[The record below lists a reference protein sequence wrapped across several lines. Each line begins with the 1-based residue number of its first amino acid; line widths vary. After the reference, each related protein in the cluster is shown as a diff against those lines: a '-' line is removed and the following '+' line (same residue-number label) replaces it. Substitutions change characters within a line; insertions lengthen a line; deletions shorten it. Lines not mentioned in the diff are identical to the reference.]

1 MKKFYLFLIMLL
13 SVIAP
18 QAADAFSIT
27 INVDDA
33 SRLNVFL
40 NGYKELV
47 NGDNVFE
54 VNDGDYL
61 SIYTKQNDI
70 AIKSVFNGDKELKLE
85 NYSTFNVKLTESEHT
100 GAKFVVKTATVDEMR
115 TASCKVT
122 VDDAS
127 KVTLY
132 LPGTFSTLPLKDG
145 ENNVKFIPGTES
157 VFTVKPASY
166 DNPLYK
172 VTHNSV
178 AAEADWGSYTLK
190 NVADGDVI
198 DIQANYPD
206 IDCAVKFNIN
216 AEGVGVISGVMVNGN
231 EVTNYMDD
239 NFTVKCGSNISIT
252 RNSEDYKMESFKVN
266 GEDKTD
272 DFYYSD
278 SHDYF
283 VTDATTFDITAKK
296 YATFKATI
304 DIDDVSHATVY
315 KGHSY
320 DDNAFD
326 MKNGK
331 NEIEVSEK
339 QPIISLVAKD
349 GYCFTSVNDGTT
361 EYTDKSASNIELDV
375 TDGMVL
381 KVVTAAIVRDKK
393 ALVYVDDRSATSSL
407 VFSRGDNNRIEIG
420 TGYNELEFYKGD
432 NPFSV
437 TVYASTKKVYKNDVA
452 VDPTYTYGSYYNFNL
467 ADGDVVKMFFTK
479 TPAMVKADITA
490 NGGAENL
497 SVVKD
502 RIQPVADFS
511 AGISCLED
519 TELAFAAKEG
529 YSIKALTVDGTAA
542 TAEADGTYKV
552 VVKADANIVV
562 DLQTASGISSV
573 TNADASRTANVYNA
587 NGVLVLKNATPEH
600 TAKLAKGLYIINGK
614 KVVR

>member
-40 NGYKELV
+40 NGYKDLV

-61 SIYTKQNDI
+61 SITTQKNAGI
-70 AIKSVFNGDKELKLE
+70 VSVMNGDKAVKLDS
-85 NYSTFNVKLTESEHT
+85 YSSFNLKLTESEYA
-100 GAKFVVKTATVDEMR
+100 GAKLVIKTATLDEMR

-122 VDDAS
+122 VDDPS
-127 KVTLY
+127 KVTLR
-132 LPGTFSTLPLKDG
+132 LSRTFTTVQLKSG
-145 ENNVKFIPGTES
+145 ENEVKFIPGTES
-157 VFTVKPASY
+157 TFTISPESQLS
-166 DNPLYK
+166 PLYK

-206 IDCAVKFNIN
+206 IDCAVKFNVN
-216 AEGVGVISGVMVNGN
+216 AEGVGFIKSVTVNGN
-231 EVTNYMDD
+231 EVTNYLDD
-239 NFTVKCGSNISIT
+239 NFSVKCGSNISIT
-252 RNSEDYKMESFKVN
+252 RNSEDYKLESFKVN
-266 GEDKTD
+266 GEDKTS
-272 DFYYSD
+272 DFYED
-278 SHDYF
+278 SYNIF
-283 VTDATTFDITAKK
+283 VTDATTLDITAKK
-296 YATFKATI
+296 YTTFKATV

-315 KGHSY
+315 NGYSY
-320 DDNAFD
+320 YGNAFD
-326 MKNGK
+326 LKNGK

-339 QPIISLVAKD
+339 QTLISLVAKD
-349 GYCFTSVNDGTT
+349 GYYFTSVNDGTK
-361 EYTDKSASNIELDV
+361 EYTDKSVNDIELDV
-375 TDGMVL
+375 VDGMVL
-381 KVVTAAIVRDKK
+381 KVVTAAVVRDKK
-393 ALVYVDDRSATSSL
+393 ALVYVDDRSAANSL
-407 VFSRGDNNRIEIG
+407 LFRRNDYNTIEVA
-420 TGYNELEFYKGD
+420 TGYNELEFYRGD

-437 TVYASTKKVYKNDVA
+437 SVSANTKKVYKNDVA
-452 VDPTYTYGSYYNFNL
+452 VVPLYSGGSYFNFSL

-479 TPAMVKADITA
+479 TPATVKADITA

-529 YSIKALTVDGTAA
+529 YSIKTLTVDGTAA

-573 TNADASRTANVYNA
+573 TNADANSTANVYNA
-587 NGVLVLKNATPEH
+587 NGVLVLKNATPEQ

>member
-40 NGYKELV
+40 NGYKDLV

-61 SIYTKQNDI
+61 SITTQKNAGI
-70 AIKSVFNGDKELKLE
+70 VSVFNGDKAVKFDS
-85 NYSTFNVKLTESEHT
+85 YSSFNLKLTESEYA
-100 GAKFVVKTATVDEMR
+100 GAKLVIKTATLDEMR

-122 VDDAS
+122 VDDPS
-127 KVTLY
+127 KVTLR
-132 LPGTFSTLPLKDG
+132 LSRTFTTVQLKSG
-145 ENNVKFIPGTES
+145 ENEVKFIPGTES
-157 VFTVKPASY
+157 TFTISPESQLS
-166 DNPLYK
+166 PLYK

-206 IDCAVKFNIN
+206 IDCAVKFNVN
-216 AEGVGVISGVMVNGN
+216 AEGVGFIKSVTVNGN
-231 EVTNYMDD
+231 EVTNYLDD

-252 RNSEDYKMESFKVN
+252 RNSEEYKLESFKVN
-266 GEDKTD
+266 GEDKTS
-272 DFYYSD
+272 DFYED
-278 SHDYF
+278 SYNIF
-283 VTDATTFDITAKK
+283 VTDATTLDITAKK
-296 YATFKATI
+296 YTTFKATV

-315 KGHSY
+315 KGYSYY
-320 DDNAFD
+320 DDAFD

-339 QPIISLVAKD
+339 QPLISLVAKD
-349 GYCFTSVNDGTT
+349 GYYFTSVNDGTT
-361 EYTDKSASNIELDV
+361 EYTDQSTSEINVDV

-393 ALVYVDDRSATSSL
+393 ALVYVDDRSATSSM
-407 VFSRGDNNRIEIG
+407 VFSRGDYNRIEIG

-437 TVYASTKKVYKNDVA
+437 TVYANTKKVYKNDVA
-452 VDPTYTYGSYYNFNL
+452 VDPTYSGGSYFRFSL
-467 ADGDVVKMFFTK
+467 EDGDVVKMFFTK
-479 TPAMVKADITA
+479 TPATVKADITA

-587 NGVLVLKNATPEH
+587 NGVLVLKNATPEQ

>member
-13 SVIAP
+13 SVIVP

-27 INVDDA
+27 LNVDDA
-33 SRLNVFL
+33 SKINVFL
-40 NGYKELV
+40 NGYQDLV

-54 VNDGDYL
+54 VKDGDYL
-61 SIYTKQNDI
+61 SITTQNN
-70 AIKSVFNGDKELKLE
+70 AGLVSVMNGDKAVKLDS
-85 NYSTFNVKLTESEHT
+85 YSSFKLKLTESEYA
-100 GAKFVVKTATVDEMR
+100 GAKLIIKTATLDEMR

-122 VDDAS
+122 VDDPS
-127 KVTLY
+127 KVTLR
-132 LPGTFSTLPLKDG
+132 LSRTFTTVQLKSG
-145 ENNVKFIPGTES
+145 ENEVKFIPGTES
-157 VFTVKPASY
+157 TFTISPQSY
-166 DNPLYK
+166 DTPLYK
-172 VTHNSV
+172 VTRNSV
-178 AAEADWGSYTLK
+178 AAEAEWGSYTLK
-190 NVADGDVI
+190 NVAEGDVI

-206 IDCAVKFNIN
+206 IDCAVKFNVN
-216 AEGVGVISGVMVNGN
+216 AEGVGFIKSVTVNGN
-231 EVTNYMDD
+231 EVTNYLDD
-239 NFTVKCGSNISIT
+239 NFTVKCGSHISIT
-252 RNSEDYKMESFKVN
+252 RNSEDYKLESFKVN

-272 DFYYSD
+272 DFYEESYD
-278 SHDYF
+278 FF
-283 VTDATTFDITAKK
+283 VTDAATFDITAKK
-296 YATFKATI
+296 YATFKATV

-315 KGHSY
+315 KGYSYY
-320 DDNAFD
+320 DDAFD
-326 MKNGK
+326 MKNGT

-339 QPIISLVAKD
+339 QPLISLVAKD
-349 GYCFTSVNDGTT
+349 GYYFTSVNDGTT
-361 EYTDKSASNIELDV
+361 EYTDQSTSEINVDV

-393 ALVYVDDRSATSSL
+393 ALVYVDDRSATSSM
-407 VFSRGDNNRIEIG
+407 VFSRGDYNKIEIG

-437 TVYASTKKVYKNDVA
+437 TVYANTKKVYKNDVA
-452 VDPTYTYGSYYNFNL
+452 VDPTYSGGSYFRFSL

-587 NGVLVLKNATPEH
+587 NGVLVLKNATPEQ

>member
-33 SRLNVFL
+33 SRINVFL
-40 NGYKELV
+40 NGTKDVV

-54 VNDGDYL
+54 VKDGDYL
-61 SIYTKQNDI
+61 SVTTQNN
-70 AIKSVFNGDKELKLE
+70 AGLVSVFNGDKAVKLDS
-85 NYSTFNVKLTESEHT
+85 YSSFRLKLTESEYA
-100 GAKFVVKTATVDEMR
+100 GAKFIVKTATLDEMR

-122 VDDAS
+122 VDDPS
-127 KVTLY
+127 KVTLR
-132 LPGTFSTLPLKDG
+132 LSRTFTTVQLKSG
-145 ENNVKFIPGTES
+145 ENEVKFIPGTES
-157 VFTVKPASY
+157 TFTISPQSY
-166 DNPLYK
+166 NTPLYK
-172 VTHNSV
+172 VTRNSV
-178 AAEADWGSYTLK
+178 AAEAEWGSYTLK
-190 NVADGDVI
+190 NVAEGDVI

-206 IDCAVKFNIN
+206 IDCAVKFNVN
-216 AEGVGVISGVMVNGN
+216 AEGVGFIKSVTVNGN
-231 EVTNYMDD
+231 EVTNYLDD
-239 NFTVKCGSNISIT
+239 NFTVKCGSTISIT
-252 RNSEDYKMESFKVN
+252 RNSEDYKLESFKVN
-266 GEDKTD
+266 GEDKTS
-272 DFYYSD
+272 DFYEESYD
-278 SHDYF
+278 FF
-283 VTDATTFDITAKK
+283 VTAAATFDITAKK
-296 YATFKATI
+296 YATFKATV

-315 KGHSY
+315 KGYSYY
-320 DDNAFD
+320 DDAFD

-339 QPIISLVAKD
+339 QPLISLVAKD
-349 GYCFTSVNDGTT
+349 GYYFTSVNDGTT
-361 EYTDKSASNIELDV
+361 EYTDQSTSEIKVDV

-393 ALVYVDDRSATSSL
+393 ALVYVDDRSATSSM
-407 VFSRGDNNRIEIG
+407 VFSRGDYNKIEIG

-437 TVYASTKKVYKNDVA
+437 TVYANTKKVYKNDVA
-452 VDPTYTYGSYYNFNL
+452 VDPTYSGGSYFRFSL
-467 ADGDVVKMFFTK
+467 EDGDVVKMFFTK
-479 TPAMVKADITA
+479 TPATVKADITA

-587 NGVLVLKNATPEH
+587 SGVLVLKNATPEQ

>member
-27 INVDDA
+27 LNVDDA
-33 SRLNVFL
+33 SRINVFL
-40 NGYKELV
+40 NGYKDVV

-54 VNDGDYL
+54 VKDGDYL
-61 SIYTKQNDI
+61 SITTQNN
-70 AIKSVFNGDKELKLE
+70 AGLVSVMNGDKAVKLDS
-85 NYSTFNVKLTESEHT
+85 YSSFNLKLTESEYA
-100 GAKFVVKTATVDEMR
+100 GAKLIIKTATLDEMR

-122 VDDAS
+122 VDDPS
-127 KVTLY
+127 KVTLR
-132 LPGTFSTLPLKDG
+132 LSRTFTTVQLKSG
-145 ENNVKFIPGTES
+145 ENEVKFIPGTES
-157 VFTVKPASY
+157 TFTISPQSY
-166 DNPLYK
+166 DTPLYK
-172 VTHNSV
+172 VTRNSV
-178 AAEADWGSYTLK
+178 AAEAEYGSYTLK
-190 NVADGDVI
+190 NVAEGDVI

-206 IDCAVKFNIN
+206 IDCAVKFNVN
-216 AEGVGVISGVMVNGN
+216 AEGVGFIKSVTVNGN
-231 EVTNYMDD
+231 EVTNYLDD
-239 NFTVKCGSNISIT
+239 NFTVKCGSTISIT
-252 RNSEDYKMESFKVN
+252 RNSEDYKLESFKVN
-266 GEDKTD
+266 GEDKTS
-272 DFYYSD
+272 DFYEESYD
-278 SHDYF
+278 FF
-283 VTDATTFDITAKK
+283 VTAAATFDITAKK
-296 YATFKATI
+296 YATFKATV

-315 KGHSY
+315 KGYSYY
-320 DDNAFD
+320 DDAFD

-339 QPIISLVAKD
+339 QPLISLVAKD
-349 GYCFTSVNDGTT
+349 GYYFTSVNDGTT
-361 EYTDKSASNIELDV
+361 EYTDQSTSEIKVDV

-393 ALVYVDDRSATSSL
+393 ALVYVDDRSATSSM
-407 VFSRGDNNRIEIG
+407 VFSRGDYNKIEIG

-437 TVYASTKKVYKNDVA
+437 TVYANTKKVYKNDVA
-452 VDPTYTYGSYYNFNL
+452 VDPTYSGGSYFRFSL
-467 ADGDVVKMFFTK
+467 EDGDVVKMFFTK
-479 TPAMVKADITA
+479 TPATVKADITA

-587 NGVLVLKNATPEH
+587 NGVLVLKNATPEQ

>member
-40 NGYKELV
+40 NGYKDLV

-54 VNDGDYL
+54 VKDGDYL
-61 SIYTKQNDI
+61 NITTQKNAGI
-70 AIKSVFNGDKELKLE
+70 VSVFNGDKAVKLDS
-85 NYSTFNVKLTESEHT
+85 YSSFNLKLTESEYA
-100 GAKFVVKTATVDEMR
+100 GAKLVIKTATLDEMR

-122 VDDAS
+122 VDDPS
-127 KVTLY
+127 KMTLR
-132 LPGTFSTLPLKDG
+132 LSRTFTTVQLKSG
-145 ENNVKFIPGTES
+145 ENEVKFIPGTES
-157 VFTVKPASY
+157 TFTISPESQLS
-166 DNPLYK
+166 PLYK

-206 IDCAVKFNIN
+206 IDCAVKFNVN
-216 AEGVGVISGVMVNGN
+216 AEGVGFIKSVTVNGN
-231 EVTNYMDD
+231 EVTNYLDD
-239 NFTVKCGSNISIT
+239 NFSVKCGSNISIT
-252 RNSEDYKMESFKVN
+252 RNSEEYKLESFKVN

-272 DFYYSD
+272 DFYYESYD
-278 SHDYF
+278 FF
-283 VTDATTFDITAKK
+283 VTDAATFDITAEK
-296 YATFKATI
+296 YTTFKATI

-315 KGHSY
+315 KGYSY
-320 DDNAFD
+320 YGDAFD
-326 MKNGK
+326 LKSGK

-339 QPIISLVAKD
+339 QPLISLVAKD
-349 GYCFTSVNDGTT
+349 GYYFTSVNDGTK
-361 EYTDKSASNIELDV
+361 EYTDNDVSKIELTV
-375 TDGMVL
+375 VDGMVL

-407 VFSRGDNNRIEIG
+407 LFSRGDNERIEIG

-452 VDPTYTYGSYYNFNL
+452 VVPLYSGGSYFNFSL

-562 DLQTASGISSV
+562 DLQTASGIRSV
-573 TNADASRTANVYNA
+573 TTADANSTANVYNA
-587 NGVLVLKNATPEH
+587 NGVLVLKNATPEQ

>member
-1 MKKFYLFLIMLL
+1 MLL

-27 INVDDA
+27 LNVDDA
-33 SRLNVFL
+33 SRINVFL
-40 NGYKELV
+40 NGYKDVV

-54 VNDGDYL
+54 VKDGDYL
-61 SIYTKQNDI
+61 SITTQNN
-70 AIKSVFNGDKELKLE
+70 AGLVSVMNGDKAVKLDS
-85 NYSTFNVKLTESEHT
+85 YSSFNLKLTESEYA
-100 GAKFVVKTATVDEMR
+100 GAKLIIKTATLDEMR

-122 VDDAS
+122 VDDPS
-127 KVTLY
+127 KVTLR
-132 LPGTFSTLPLKDG
+132 LSRTFTTVQLKSG
-145 ENNVKFIPGTES
+145 ENEVKFIPGTES
-157 VFTVKPASY
+157 TFTISPQSY
-166 DNPLYK
+166 DTPLYK
-172 VTHNSV
+172 VTRNSV
-178 AAEADWGSYTLK
+178 AAEAEYGSYTLK
-190 NVADGDVI
+190 NVAEGDVI

-206 IDCAVKFNIN
+206 IDCAVKFNVN
-216 AEGVGVISGVMVNGN
+216 AEGVGFIKSVTVNGN
-231 EVTNYMDD
+231 EVTNYLDD
-239 NFTVKCGSNISIT
+239 NFTVKCGSTISIT
-252 RNSEDYKMESFKVN
+252 RNSEDYKLESFKVN
-266 GEDKTD
+266 GEDKTS
-272 DFYYSD
+272 DFYED
-278 SHDYF
+278 SYNIF
-283 VTDATTFDITAKK
+283 VTDATTLDITAEK
-296 YATFKATI
+296 YATFKATV

-315 KGHSY
+315 KGYSYY
-320 DDNAFD
+320 DDAFD

-339 QPIISLVAKD
+339 QPLISLVAKD
-349 GYCFTSVNDGTT
+349 GYYFTSVNDGTT
-361 EYTDKSASNIELDV
+361 EYTDQSTSEINVDV

-393 ALVYVDDRSATSSL
+393 ALVYVDDRSATSSM
-407 VFSRGDNNRIEIG
+407 VFSRGDYNKIEIG

-437 TVYASTKKVYKNDVA
+437 TVYANTKKVYKNDVA
-452 VDPTYTYGSYYNFNL
+452 VDPTYSGGSYFRFSL
-467 ADGDVVKMFFTK
+467 EDGDVVKMFFTK
-479 TPAMVKADITA
+479 TPATVKADITA

-587 NGVLVLKNATPEH
+587 NGVLVLKNATPEQ

>member
-27 INVDDA
+27 LNVDDA
-33 SRLNVFL
+33 SRINVFL
-40 NGYKELV
+40 NGYQDLV

-54 VNDGDYL
+54 VKDGDYL
-61 SIYTKQNDI
+61 SITTQNN
-70 AIKSVFNGDKELKLE
+70 AGLVSVMNGDKAVKLDS
-85 NYSTFNVKLTESEHT
+85 YSSFKLKLTESEYA
-100 GAKFVVKTATVDEMR
+100 GAKLIIKTATLDEMR

-122 VDDAS
+122 VDDPS
-127 KVTLY
+127 KVTLR
-132 LPGTFSTLPLKDG
+132 LSRTFTTVQLKSG
-145 ENNVKFIPGTES
+145 ENEVKFIPGTES
-157 VFTVKPASY
+157 TFTISPQSY
-166 DNPLYK
+166 DTPLYK
-172 VTHNSV
+172 VTRNSV
-178 AAEADWGSYTLK
+178 AAEAEWGSYTLK
-190 NVADGDVI
+190 NVAEGDVI

-206 IDCAVKFNIN
+206 IDCAVKFNVN
-216 AEGVGVISGVMVNGN
+216 AEGVGFIKSVTVNGN
-231 EVTNYMDD
+231 EVTNYLDD
-239 NFTVKCGSNISIT
+239 NFTVKCGSHISIT
-252 RNSEDYKMESFKVN
+252 RNSEDYKLESFKVN

-272 DFYYSD
+272 DFYEESYD
-278 SHDYF
+278 FF
-283 VTDATTFDITAKK
+283 VTDAATFDITAKK
-296 YATFKATI
+296 YATFKATV

-315 KGHSY
+315 KGYSYY
-320 DDNAFD
+320 DDAFD
-326 MKNGK
+326 MKNGT

-339 QPIISLVAKD
+339 QPLISLVAKD
-349 GYCFTSVNDGTT
+349 GYYFTSVNDGTT
-361 EYTDKSASNIELDV
+361 EYTDQSTSEINVDV

-393 ALVYVDDRSATSSL
+393 ALVYVDDRSATSSM
-407 VFSRGDNNRIEIG
+407 VFSRGDYNRIEIG

-437 TVYASTKKVYKNDVA
+437 TVYANTKKVYKNDVA
-452 VDPTYTYGSYYNFNL
+452 VDPTYSGGSYFRFSL
-467 ADGDVVKMFFTK
+467 EDGDVVKMFFTK
-479 TPAMVKADITA
+479 TPATVKADITA

-573 TNADASRTANVYNA
+573 TNADANRTANVYNA
-587 NGVLVLKNATPEH
+587 NGVLVLKNATPEQ

>member
-27 INVDDA
+27 LNVDDA
-33 SRLNVFL
+33 SRINVFL
-40 NGYKELV
+40 NGYKDVV

-54 VNDGDYL
+54 VKDGDYL
-61 SIYTKQNDI
+61 SITTQNN
-70 AIKSVFNGDKELKLE
+70 AGLVSVMNGDKAVKLDS
-85 NYSTFNVKLTESEHT
+85 YSSFNLKLTESEYA
-100 GAKFVVKTATVDEMR
+100 GAKLIIKTATLDEMR

-122 VDDAS
+122 VDDPS
-127 KVTLY
+127 KVTLR
-132 LPGTFSTLPLKDG
+132 LSRTFTTVQLKSG
-145 ENNVKFIPGTES
+145 ENEVKFIPGTES
-157 VFTVKPASY
+157 TFTISPQSY
-166 DNPLYK
+166 DTPLYK
-172 VTHNSV
+172 VTRNSV
-178 AAEADWGSYTLK
+178 AAEAEYGSYTLK
-190 NVADGDVI
+190 NVAEGDVI

-206 IDCAVKFNIN
+206 IDCAVKFNVN
-216 AEGVGVISGVMVNGN
+216 AEGVGFIKSVTVNGN
-231 EVTNYMDD
+231 EVTNYLDD
-239 NFTVKCGSNISIT
+239 NFTVKCGSTISIT
-252 RNSEDYKMESFKVN
+252 RNSEDYKLESFKVN

-272 DFYYSD
+272 DFYEESYD
-278 SHDYF
+278 FF
-283 VTDATTFDITAKK
+283 VTDATTLDITAEK
-296 YATFKATI
+296 YATFKATV

-315 KGHSY
+315 KGYSYY
-320 DDNAFD
+320 DDAFD

-339 QPIISLVAKD
+339 QPLISLVAKD
-349 GYCFTSVNDGTT
+349 GYYFTSVNDGTT
-361 EYTDKSASNIELDV
+361 EYTDQSTSEINVDV

-393 ALVYVDDRSATSSL
+393 ALVYVDDRSATSSM
-407 VFSRGDNNRIEIG
+407 VFSRGDYNKIEIG

-437 TVYASTKKVYKNDVA
+437 TVYANTKKVYKNDVA
-452 VDPTYTYGSYYNFNL
+452 VDPTYSGGSYFRFSL
-467 ADGDVVKMFFTK
+467 EDGDVVKMFFTK
-479 TPAMVKADITA
+479 TPATVKADITA

-587 NGVLVLKNATPEH
+587 NGVLVLKNATPKQ

>member
-27 INVDDA
+27 LNVDDA
-33 SRLNVFL
+33 SRINVFL
-40 NGYKELV
+40 NGHQDLV

-54 VNDGDYL
+54 VKDGAYL
-61 SIYTKQNDI
+61 SITTQNN
-70 AIKSVFNGDKELKLE
+70 AGLVSVMNGDKAVKLDS
-85 NYSTFNVKLTESEHT
+85 YSSFNLKLTESEYA
-100 GAKFVVKTATVDEMR
+100 GAKLMIKTATLDEMR

-122 VDDAS
+122 VDDPS
-127 KVTLY
+127 KVTLR
-132 LPGTFSTLPLKDG
+132 LSRTFTTVQLKSG
-145 ENNVKFIPGTES
+145 ENEVKFIPGTES
-157 VFTVKPASY
+157 TFTISPQSY
-166 DNPLYK
+166 DTPLYK
-172 VTHNSV
+172 VTRNTV
-178 AAEADWGSYTLK
+178 AAEAEWGSYTLK
-190 NVADGDVI
+190 NVAEGDVI

-206 IDCAVKFNIN
+206 IDCAVKFNVN
-216 AEGVGVISGVMVNGN
+216 AEGVGFIKSVTVNGN
-231 EVTNYMDD
+231 EVTNYLDD
-239 NFTVKCGSNISIT
+239 NFTVKCGSTISIT
-252 RNSEDYKMESFKVN
+252 RNSEDYKLESFKVN
-266 GEDKTD
+266 GEDKTS
-272 DFYYSD
+272 DFYED
-278 SHDYF
+278 SYNIF
-283 VTDATTFDITAKK
+283 VTDAATFDITAKK
-296 YATFKATI
+296 YATFKATV

-315 KGHSY
+315 NGYSY
-320 DDNAFD
+320 YGNAFD
-326 MKNGK
+326 LKNGK

-339 QPIISLVAKD
+339 QTLISLVAKD
-349 GYCFTSVNDGTT
+349 GYYFTSVNDGTK
-361 EYTDKSASNIELDV
+361 EYTDKSVNDIELDV
-375 TDGMVL
+375 VDGMVL
-381 KVVTAAIVRDKK
+381 KVVTAAVVRDKK
-393 ALVYVDDRSATSSL
+393 ALVYVDDRSAANSL
-407 VFSRGDNNRIEIG
+407 LFRRNDYNTIEVA
-420 TGYNELEFYKGD
+420 TGYNELEFYRGD

-437 TVYASTKKVYKNDVA
+437 SVSANTKKVYKNNVA
-452 VDPTYTYGSYYNFNL
+452 VVPLYSGGSYFNFSL

-479 TPAMVKADITA
+479 TPATVKADITA

-573 TNADASRTANVYNA
+573 TNADANRTANVYNA
-587 NGVLVLKNATPEH
+587 NGVLVMKNATPEQ

>member
-61 SIYTKQNDI
+61 SIYTKQDDI

-85 NYSTFNVKLTESEHT
+85 NYSTFKVELTESEHT

-157 VFTVKPASY
+157 VFTVKPTSY
-166 DNPLYK
+166 DTPLYK

-206 IDCAVKFNIN
+206 IDCAVKFNVN
-216 AEGVGVISGVMVNGN
+216 AEGVGFIKSVTVNGN
-231 EVTNYMDD
+231 EVTNYLDD

-252 RNSEDYKMESFKVN
+252 SNSEVYKLESFKVN

-272 DFYYSD
+272 DFYSESY
-278 SHDYF
+278 DYF
-283 VTDATTFDITAKK
+283 VTDATTFDITAEK
-296 YATFKATI
+296 YTTFKATI

-315 KGHSY
+315 KGYSYY
-320 DDNAFD
+320 DDAFD
-326 MKNGK
+326 LKSGK

-339 QPIISLVAKD
+339 QPLISLVAKD
-349 GYCFTSVNDGTT
+349 GYYFTSVNDGTK
-361 EYTDKSASNIELDV
+361 EYTDQSVNEIKLTV
-375 TDGMVL
+375 VDGMVL

-432 NPFSV
+432 NPFSI

-452 VDPTYTYGSYYNFNL
+452 VDPANYYGSYYNFSL

-479 TPAMVKADITA
+479 IPAMVKADITA
-490 NGGAENL
+490 NGGTENL

-562 DLQTASGISSV
+562 DLQAASGISSV
-573 TNADASRTANVYNA
+573 TNVDASRTANVYNA
-587 NGVLVLKNATPEH
+587 NGVLVLKNATPEQ

>member
-40 NGYKELV
+40 NGYKDLV

-61 SIYTKQNDI
+61 SITTQKNAGI
-70 AIKSVFNGDKELKLE
+70 VSVFNGDKAVKFDS
-85 NYSTFNVKLTESEHT
+85 YSSFNLKLTESEYA
-100 GAKFVVKTATVDEMR
+100 GAKLVIKTATLDEMR

-122 VDDAS
+122 VDDPS
-127 KVTLY
+127 KVTLR
-132 LPGTFSTLPLKDG
+132 LSRTFTTVQLKSG
-145 ENNVKFIPGTES
+145 ENEVKFIPGTES
-157 VFTVKPASY
+157 TFTISPESQLS
-166 DNPLYK
+166 PLYK

-206 IDCAVKFNIN
+206 IDCAVKFNVN
-216 AEGVGVISGVMVNGN
+216 AEGVGFIKSVTVNGN
-231 EVTNYMDD
+231 EVTNYLDD
-239 NFTVKCGSNISIT
+239 NFSVKCGSNISIT
-252 RNSEDYKMESFKVN
+252 RNSEEYKLESFKVN

-272 DFYYSD
+272 DFYDESYD
-278 SHDYF
+278 FF
-283 VTDATTFDITAKK
+283 VTDAATFDITAEK
-296 YATFKATI
+296 YTTFKATI

-315 KGHSY
+315 KGYSY
-320 DDNAFD
+320 YGNAFD
-326 MKNGK
+326 LKNGK
-331 NEIEVSEK
+331 NEIEVSEQ
-339 QPIISLVAKD
+339 QPLISLVAKD
-349 GYCFTSVNDGTT
+349 GYYFTSVNDGTT
-361 EYTDKSASNIELDV
+361 EYTDQSTSEIELTV
-375 TDGMVL
+375 VDGMVL

-393 ALVYVDDRSATSSL
+393 ALVYVDDRSAANSL
-407 VFSRGDNNRIEIG
+407 LFRRNDYNTIEVA
-420 TGYNELEFYKGD
+420 TGYNELEFYRGD

-437 TVYASTKKVYKNDVA
+437 SVYANTKKVYKNDVA
-452 VDPTYTYGSYYNFNL
+452 VDPLYSGGSYFNFSL

-479 TPAMVKADITA
+479 IPAMVKADITA

-562 DLQTASGISSV
+562 DLQAASGISSV
-573 TNADASRTANVYNA
+573 TTADANSTANVYNA
-587 NGVLVLKNATPEH
+587 NGVLMLKNATPEQ

>member
-61 SIYTKQNDI
+61 SITTQKNAGI
-70 AIKSVFNGDKELKLE
+70 VSVFNGDKAVKFDS
-85 NYSTFNVKLTESEHT
+85 YSSFSLKLTESEYA
-100 GAKFVVKTATVDEMR
+100 GAKLVIKTATLDEMR

-122 VDDAS
+122 VDDPS
-127 KVTLY
+127 KVTLR
-132 LPGTFSTLPLKDG
+132 LSRTFTTVQLKSG
-145 ENNVKFIPGTES
+145 ENEVKFIPGTES
-157 VFTVKPASY
+157 TFTISPESY
-166 DNPLYK
+166 ETPLYK

-206 IDCAVKFNIN
+206 IDCAVKFNVN
-216 AEGVGVISGVMVNGN
+216 AEGVGFIKSVTVNGN
-231 EVTNYMDD
+231 EVTNYLDD

-252 RNSEDYKMESFKVN
+252 RNSEDYKLESFKVN

-272 DFYYSD
+272 DFYSESYD
-278 SHDYF
+278 FF
-283 VTDATTFDITAKK
+283 VTDAATFDITAEK
-296 YATFKATI
+296 YTTFKATI

-315 KGHSY
+315 KGYSYY
-320 DDNAFD
+320 DDAFD
-326 MKNGK
+326 LKNGK

-339 QPIISLVAKD
+339 QPLISLVAKD
-349 GYCFTSVNDGTT
+349 GYYFTSVNDGTK
-361 EYTDKSASNIELDV
+361 EYTDNNVSKIELTV
-375 TDGMVL
+375 VDGMVL
-381 KVVTAAIVRDKK
+381 KVVTTAIVRDKK
-393 ALVYVDDRSATSSL
+393 ALVYVDDRSATSSML
-407 VFSRGDNNRIEIG
+407 FSRGDNERIEIG

-437 TVYASTKKVYKNDVA
+437 TVYANTKKVYKNDVA
-452 VDPTYTYGSYYNFNL
+452 VDPLYSGGSYFNFSL

-479 TPAMVKADITA
+479 IPAMVKANITA

-562 DLQTASGISSV
+562 DLQAASGISSV
-573 TNADASRTANVYNA
+573 TNADANSTANVYNA
-587 NGVLVLKNATPEH
+587 NGVLVLKNATPEQ

>member
-27 INVDDA
+27 LNVDDA
-33 SRLNVFL
+33 SRINVFL
-40 NGYKELV
+40 NGYKDVV

-54 VNDGDYL
+54 VKDGDYL
-61 SIYTKQNDI
+61 SITTQNN
-70 AIKSVFNGDKELKLE
+70 AGLVSVMNGDKAVKLDS
-85 NYSTFNVKLTESEHT
+85 YSSFNLKLTESEYA
-100 GAKFVVKTATVDEMR
+100 GAKLIIKTATLDEMR

-122 VDDAS
+122 VDDPS
-127 KVTLY
+127 KVTLR
-132 LPGTFSTLPLKDG
+132 LSRTFTTVQLKSG
-145 ENNVKFIPGTES
+145 ENEVKFIPGTES
-157 VFTVKPASY
+157 TFTISPQSY
-166 DNPLYK
+166 DTPLYK
-172 VTHNSV
+172 VTRNSV
-178 AAEADWGSYTLK
+178 AAEAEYGSYTLK
-190 NVADGDVI
+190 NVAEGDVI

-206 IDCAVKFNIN
+206 IDCAVKFNVN
-216 AEGVGVISGVMVNGN
+216 AEGVGFIKSVTVNGN
-231 EVTNYMDD
+231 EVTNYLDD
-239 NFTVKCGSNISIT
+239 NFTVKCGSTISIT
-252 RNSEDYKMESFKVN
+252 RNSEDYKLESFKVN
-266 GEDKTD
+266 GEDKTS
-272 DFYYSD
+272 DFYED
-278 SHDYF
+278 SYNIF
-283 VTDATTFDITAKK
+283 VTDATTLDITAEK
-296 YATFKATI
+296 YATFKATV

-315 KGHSY
+315 KGYSYY
-320 DDNAFD
+320 DDAFD

-339 QPIISLVAKD
+339 QPLISLVAKD
-349 GYCFTSVNDGTT
+349 GYYFTSVNDGTT
-361 EYTDKSASNIELDV
+361 EYTDQSTSEINVDV

-393 ALVYVDDRSATSSL
+393 ALVYVDDRSATSSM
-407 VFSRGDNNRIEIG
+407 VFSRGDYNKIEIG

-437 TVYASTKKVYKNDVA
+437 TVYANTKKVYKNDVA
-452 VDPTYTYGSYYNFNL
+452 VDPTYSGGSYFRFSL
-467 ADGDVVKMFFTK
+467 EDGDVVKMFFTK
-479 TPAMVKADITA
+479 TPATVKADITA

-573 TNADASRTANVYNA
+573 TNADANRTANVYNA
-587 NGVLVLKNATPEH
+587 NGVLVLKNATPEQ

>member
-27 INVDDA
+27 LNVDDA
-33 SRLNVFL
+33 SRINVFL
-40 NGYKELV
+40 NGYQDLV

-54 VNDGDYL
+54 VKDGDYL
-61 SIYTKQNDI
+61 SITTQNN
-70 AIKSVFNGDKELKLE
+70 AGLVSVMNGDKAVKLDS
-85 NYSTFNVKLTESEHT
+85 YSSFKLKLTESEYA
-100 GAKFVVKTATVDEMR
+100 GAKLIIKTATLDEMR

-122 VDDAS
+122 VDDPS
-127 KVTLY
+127 KVTLR
-132 LPGTFSTLPLKDG
+132 LSRTFTTVQLKSG
-145 ENNVKFIPGTES
+145 ENEVKFIPGTES
-157 VFTVKPASY
+157 TFTISPQSY
-166 DNPLYK
+166 DTPLYK
-172 VTHNSV
+172 VTRNSV
-178 AAEADWGSYTLK
+178 AAEAEWGSYTLK
-190 NVADGDVI
+190 NVAEGDVI

-206 IDCAVKFNIN
+206 IDCAVKFNVN
-216 AEGVGVISGVMVNGN
+216 AEGVGFIKSVTVNGN
-231 EVTNYMDD
+231 EVTNYLDD
-239 NFTVKCGSNISIT
+239 NFTVKCGSHISIT
-252 RNSEDYKMESFKVN
+252 RNSEDYKLESFKVN

-272 DFYYSD
+272 DFYEESYD
-278 SHDYF
+278 FF
-283 VTDATTFDITAKK
+283 VTDAATFDITAKK
-296 YATFKATI
+296 YATFKATVN
-304 DIDDVSHATVY
+304 IDDVSHATVY
-315 KGHSY
+315 KGYSYY
-320 DDNAFD
+320 DDAFD
-326 MKNGK
+326 MKNGT

-339 QPIISLVAKD
+339 QPLISLVAKD
-349 GYCFTSVNDGTT
+349 GYYFTSVNDGTT
-361 EYTDKSASNIELDV
+361 EYTDQSTSEINVDV

-393 ALVYVDDRSATSSL
+393 ALVYVDDRSATSSM
-407 VFSRGDNNRIEIG
+407 VFSRGDYNKIEIG

-437 TVYASTKKVYKNDVA
+437 TVYANTKKVYKNDVA
-452 VDPTYTYGSYYNFNL
+452 VDPTYSGGSYFRFSL
-467 ADGDVVKMFFTK
+467 EDGDVVKMFFTK
-479 TPAMVKADITA
+479 TPATVKADITA

-552 VVKADANIVV
+552 VVKADANIVA
-562 DLQTASGISSV
+562 DLQAASGISSV

-587 NGVLVLKNATPEH
+587 NGVLVLKNATPEQ

>member
-1 MKKFYLFLIMLL
+1 MLL

-27 INVDDA
+27 LNVDDA
-33 SRLNVFL
+33 SRINVFL
-40 NGYKELV
+40 NGYQDLV

-54 VNDGDYL
+54 VKDGDYL
-61 SIYTKQNDI
+61 SITTQNN
-70 AIKSVFNGDKELKLE
+70 AGLVSVMNGDKAVKLDS
-85 NYSTFNVKLTESEHT
+85 YSSFKLKLTESEYA
-100 GAKFVVKTATVDEMR
+100 GAKLIIKTATLDEMR

-122 VDDAS
+122 VDDPS
-127 KVTLY
+127 KVTLR
-132 LPGTFSTLPLKDG
+132 LSRTFTTVQLKSG
-145 ENNVKFIPGTES
+145 ENEVKFIPGTES
-157 VFTVKPASY
+157 TFTISPQSY
-166 DNPLYK
+166 DTPLYK
-172 VTHNSV
+172 VTRNSV
-178 AAEADWGSYTLK
+178 AAEAEWGSYTLK
-190 NVADGDVI
+190 NVAEGDVI

-206 IDCAVKFNIN
+206 IDCAVKFNVN
-216 AEGVGVISGVMVNGN
+216 AEGVGFIKSVTVNGN
-231 EVTNYMDD
+231 EVTNYLDD
-239 NFTVKCGSNISIT
+239 NFTVKCGSHISIT
-252 RNSEDYKMESFKVN
+252 RNSEDYKLESFKVN

-272 DFYYSD
+272 DFYEESYD
-278 SHDYF
+278 FF
-283 VTDATTFDITAKK
+283 VTDAATFDITAKK
-296 YATFKATI
+296 YATFKATV

-315 KGHSY
+315 KGYSYY
-320 DDNAFD
+320 DDAFD
-326 MKNGK
+326 MKNGT

-339 QPIISLVAKD
+339 QPLISLVAKD
-349 GYCFTSVNDGTT
+349 GYYFTSVNDGTT
-361 EYTDKSASNIELDV
+361 EYTDQSTSEINVDV

-393 ALVYVDDRSATSSL
+393 ALVYVDDRSATSSM
-407 VFSRGDNNRIEIG
+407 VFSRGDYNKIEIG

-437 TVYASTKKVYKNDVA
+437 TVYANTKKVYKNDVA
-452 VDPTYTYGSYYNFNL
+452 VDPTYSGGSYFRFSL
-467 ADGDVVKMFFTK
+467 EDGDVVKMFFTK
-479 TPAMVKADITA
+479 TPATVKADITA

-511 AGISCLED
+511 AGISCLEN

-573 TNADASRTANVYNA
+573 TNADANRTANVYNA
-587 NGVLVLKNATPEH
+587 NGVLVLKNATPEQ

>member
-27 INVDDA
+27 LNVDDA
-33 SRLNVFL
+33 SRINVFL
-40 NGYKELV
+40 NGYKDVV

-54 VNDGDYL
+54 VKDGDYL
-61 SIYTKQNDI
+61 SITTQNN
-70 AIKSVFNGDKELKLE
+70 AGLVSVMNGDKAVKLDS
-85 NYSTFNVKLTESEHT
+85 YSSFNLKLTESEYA
-100 GAKFVVKTATVDEMR
+100 GAKLIIKTATLDEMR

-122 VDDAS
+122 VDDPS
-127 KVTLY
+127 KVTLR
-132 LPGTFSTLPLKDG
+132 LSRTFTTVQLKSG
-145 ENNVKFIPGTES
+145 ENEVKFIPGTES
-157 VFTVKPASY
+157 TFTISPQSY
-166 DNPLYK
+166 DTPLYK
-172 VTHNSV
+172 VTRNSV
-178 AAEADWGSYTLK
+178 AAEAEYGSYTLK
-190 NVADGDVI
+190 NVAEGDVI

-206 IDCAVKFNIN
+206 IDCAVKFNVN
-216 AEGVGVISGVMVNGN
+216 AEGVGFIKSVTVNGN
-231 EVTNYMDD
+231 EVTNYLND
-239 NFTVKCGSNISIT
+239 NFTVKCGSTISIT
-252 RNSEDYKMESFKVN
+252 RNSEDYKLESFKVN
-266 GEDKTD
+266 GEDKTS
-272 DFYYSD
+272 DFYED
-278 SHDYF
+278 SYNIF
-283 VTDATTFDITAKK
+283 VTDATTLDITAEK
-296 YATFKATI
+296 YATFKATV

-315 KGHSY
+315 KGYSYY
-320 DDNAFD
+320 DDAFD
-326 MKNGK
+326 MKNGT

-339 QPIISLVAKD
+339 QPLISLVAKD
-349 GYCFTSVNDGTT
+349 GYYFTSVNDGTT
-361 EYTDKSASNIELDV
+361 EYTDQSTSEINVDV

-393 ALVYVDDRSATSSL
+393 ALVYVDDRSATSSM
-407 VFSRGDNNRIEIG
+407 VFSRGDYNRIEIG

-437 TVYASTKKVYKNDVA
+437 TVYANTKKVYKNDVA
-452 VDPTYTYGSYYNFNL
+452 VDPTYSGGSYFRFSL
-467 ADGDVVKMFFTK
+467 EDGDVVKMFFTK
-479 TPAMVKADITA
+479 TPATVKADITA

-529 YSIKALTVDGTAA
+529 YSIKALSVDGTAA

-587 NGVLVLKNATPEH
+587 NGVLVLKNATPEQ

>member
-27 INVDDA
+27 LNVDDA
-33 SRLNVFL
+33 SRINVFL
-40 NGYKELV
+40 NGTKDVV

-54 VNDGDYL
+54 VKDGDYL
-61 SIYTKQNDI
+61 SVTTQNN
-70 AIKSVFNGDKELKLE
+70 AGLVSVFNGDKAVKLDS
-85 NYSTFNVKLTESEHT
+85 YSSFRLKLTESEYA
-100 GAKFVVKTATVDEMR
+100 GAKFIVKTATLDEMR

-122 VDDAS
+122 VDDPS
-127 KVTLY
+127 KVTLRRSR
-132 LPGTFSTLPLKDG
+132 TFTTVQLKSG
-145 ENNVKFIPGTES
+145 ENEVKFIPGTES
-157 VFTVKPASY
+157 TFTISPQSY
-166 DNPLYK
+166 NTPLYK
-172 VTHNSV
+172 VTRNSV
-178 AAEADWGSYTLK
+178 AAEAEWGSYTLK
-190 NVADGDVI
+190 NVAEGDVI

-206 IDCAVKFNIN
+206 IDCAVKFNVN
-216 AEGVGVISGVMVNGN
+216 AEGVGFIKSVTVNGN
-231 EVTNYMDD
+231 EVTNYLDD
-239 NFTVKCGSNISIT
+239 NFTVKCGSTISIT
-252 RNSEDYKMESFKVN
+252 RNSEDYKLESFKVN
-266 GEDKTD
+266 GEDKTS
-272 DFYYSD
+272 DFYEESYD
-278 SHDYF
+278 FF
-283 VTDATTFDITAKK
+283 VTDAATFDITAKK
-296 YATFKATI
+296 YATFKATV

-315 KGHSY
+315 KGYSYY
-320 DDNAFD
+320 DDAFD

-339 QPIISLVAKD
+339 QPLISLVAKD
-349 GYCFTSVNDGTT
+349 GYYFTSVNDGTT
-361 EYTDKSASNIELDV
+361 EYTDNNVSKIELSV
-375 TDGMVL
+375 VDGMVL

-393 ALVYVDDRSATSSL
+393 ALVYVDNKKATNSL
-407 VFSRGDNNRIEIG
+407 VFSRSDRETIVIG

-432 NPFSV
+432 SPFSV
-437 TVYASTKKVYKNDVA
+437 TVSASTKKVYKNDVA
-452 VDPTYTYGSYYNFNL
+452 VDPLYSGGSYFSFSL
-467 ADGDVVKMFFTK
+467 EDGDVVKMFFTK
-479 TPAMVKADITA
+479 TPATVKADITA

-552 VVKADANIVV
+552 VVKADAKIVV

-587 NGVLVLKNATPEH
+587 NGVLVLKNATPEQ

>member
-27 INVDDA
+27 LNVDDA
-33 SRLNVFL
+33 SRINVFL
-40 NGYKELV
+40 NGYQDLV

-54 VNDGDYL
+54 VKDGDYL
-61 SIYTKQNDI
+61 SINTKQNDI

-85 NYSTFNVKLTESEHT
+85 SFSTFRVKLSESEHT
-100 GAKFVVKTATVDEMR
+100 GAKFVVKTATLDEMR

-127 KVTLY
+127 KVTLF
-132 LPGTFSTLPLKDG
+132 LPGTYSTLLLKDG
-145 ENNVKFIPGTES
+145 ENDVKFIPGTES

-166 DNPLYK
+166 ETPLYK

-190 NVADGDVI
+190 NVANGDVI

-206 IDCAVKFNIN
+206 IDCAVKFNVN
-216 AEGVGVISGVMVNGN
+216 TEGKGFIKSVTVNGN
-231 EVTNYMDD
+231 EVTNYLDD
-239 NFTVKCGSNISIT
+239 NFTVKCGSHISIT
-252 RNSEDYKMESFKVN
+252 RNSEDYKLESFKVN

-272 DFYYSD
+272 DFYEESYD
-278 SHDYF
+278 FF

-296 YATFKATI
+296 YATFKATV

-315 KGHSY
+315 KGYSYY
-320 DDNAFD
+320 DDAFD

-339 QPIISLVAKD
+339 QPLISLVAKD
-349 GYCFTSVNDGTT
+349 GYYFTSVTDGTT
-361 EYTDKSASNIELDV
+361 EYTDQSTSEINVDV

-393 ALVYVDDRSATSSL
+393 ALVYVDDKSATSSL
-407 VFSRGDNNRIEIG
+407 VFSRGDNKRIEIS

-437 TVYASTKKVYKNDVA
+437 NVYASTKKVYKNDVA
-452 VDPTYTYGSYYNFNL
+452 VDPTYSYGSYYNFNL

-479 TPAMVKADITA
+479 TPATVKADITA

-497 SVVKD
+497 SIVKD

-529 YSIKALTVDGTAA
+529 YSIKTLTVDGTAA

-587 NGVLVLKNATPEH
+587 NGVLVLKNATPEQ

>member
-54 VNDGDYL
+54 VNDGGYL

-85 NYSTFNVKLTESEHT
+85 NYSTFNIKLTESEHT

-132 LPGTFSTLPLKDG
+132 LPGTYSTLPLKDG
-145 ENNVKFIPGTES
+145 ENDVKFIPGTES
-157 VFTVKPASY
+157 VFTVKPQNL
-166 DNPLYK
+166 DIPLYK

-178 AAEADWGSYTLK
+178 VAEADWGSYTLQ
-190 NVADGDVI
+190 NVANGDVI

-206 IDCAVKFNIN
+206 IDCAVKFKVN
-216 AEGVGVISGVMVNGN
+216 AEGEGFIKSVTVNGN
-231 EVTNYMDD
+231 EVTNYLDD
-239 NFTVKCGSNISIT
+239 NFTVKCGSTISIMS
-252 RNSEDYKMESFKVN
+252 NSENYKLESFKVN

-272 DFYYSD
+272 DFSGESYD
-278 SHDYF
+278 FF
-283 VTDATTFDITAKK
+283 VTDAATFDITAEK
-296 YATFKATI
+296 YTTFKATVN
-304 DIDDVSHATVY
+304 IDDVSHATVY
-315 KGHSY
+315 KGYSY
-320 DDNAFD
+320 YGDAFD
-326 MKNGK
+326 LKNGT

-339 QPIISLVAKD
+339 QPLISLVAKD
-349 GYCFTSVNDGTT
+349 GYYFTSVNDGTT
-361 EYTDKSASNIELDV
+361 EYTDQSASEINVNV

-393 ALVYVDDRSATSSL
+393 AIVYVDDRSATSSL
-407 VFSRGDNNRIEIG
+407 VFSRGDYNRIEVG

-452 VDPTYTYGSYYNFNL
+452 VDPTSTYGSYYNFNL

-511 AGISCLED
+511 AGISSLED

-587 NGVLVLKNATPEH
+587 NGVLVLKNATPEQ

>member
-27 INVDDA
+27 LNVDDA
-33 SRLNVFL
+33 SRINVFL
-40 NGYKELV
+40 NGYKDVV

-61 SIYTKQNDI
+61 SITTQKNAGI
-70 AIKSVFNGDKELKLE
+70 VSVFNGDKAVKFDS
-85 NYSTFNVKLTESEHT
+85 YSSFNLKLTESEYA
-100 GAKFVVKTATVDEMR
+100 GAKLVIKTATLDEMR

-122 VDDAS
+122 VDDPS
-127 KVTLY
+127 KVTLR
-132 LPGTFSTLPLKDG
+132 LSRTFTTVQLKSG
-145 ENNVKFIPGTES
+145 ENEVKFIPGTES
-157 VFTVKPASY
+157 TFTISPESQLS
-166 DNPLYK
+166 PLYK

-206 IDCAVKFNIN
+206 IDCAVKFNVN
-216 AEGVGVISGVMVNGN
+216 AEGVGFIKSVTVNGN
-231 EVTNYMDD
+231 EVTNYLDD
-239 NFTVKCGSNISIT
+239 NFSVKCGSNISIT
-252 RNSEDYKMESFKVN
+252 RNSEEYKLESFKVN

-272 DFYYSD
+272 DFYDESYD
-278 SHDYF
+278 FF
-283 VTDATTFDITAKK
+283 VTDAAIFDITAEK
-296 YATFKATI
+296 YTTFKATI

-315 KGHSY
+315 KGYSY
-320 DDNAFD
+320 YGNAFD
-326 MKNGK
+326 LKNGK

-339 QPIISLVAKD
+339 QTLISLVAKD
-349 GYCFTSVNDGTT
+349 GYYFTSVNDGTK
-361 EYTDKSASNIELDV
+361 EYTDKSVNDIELDV
-375 TDGMVL
+375 VDGMVL
-381 KVVTAAIVRDKK
+381 KVVTAAVVRDKK
-393 ALVYVDDRSATSSL
+393 ALVYVDDRSAANSL
-407 VFSRGDNNRIEIG
+407 LFRRNDYNTIEVA
-420 TGYNELEFYKGD
+420 TGYNELEFYRGD

-437 TVYASTKKVYKNDVA
+437 SVSANTKKVYKNDVA
-452 VDPTYTYGSYYNFNL
+452 VVPLYSGGSYFNFSL

-479 TPAMVKADITA
+479 TPATVKADITA

-552 VVKADANIVV
+552 VVKANANIVV
-562 DLQTASGISSV
+562 DLQTASGISNV

-587 NGVLVLKNATPEH
+587 NGVLVLKNATPEQ

>member
-27 INVDDA
+27 LNVDDA
-33 SRLNVFL
+33 SRINVFL
-40 NGYKELV
+40 NGYQDVV

-54 VNDGDYL
+54 VKDGDYL
-61 SIYTKQNDI
+61 SITTQNN
-70 AIKSVFNGDKELKLE
+70 AGLVSVMNGDKAVKLDS
-85 NYSTFNVKLTESEHT
+85 YSSFNLKLTESEYA
-100 GAKFVVKTATVDEMR
+100 GAKLMIKTATLDEMR
-115 TASCKVT
+115 TASCTVT
-122 VDDAS
+122 VDDPS
-127 KVTLY
+127 KVTLR
-132 LPGTFSTLPLKDG
+132 LSRTFTTVQLKSG
-145 ENNVKFIPGTES
+145 ENEVKFIPGTES
-157 VFTVKPASY
+157 TFTISPQSY
-166 DNPLYK
+166 DTPLYK
-172 VTHNSV
+172 VTRNSV
-178 AAEADWGSYTLK
+178 AAEAEWGSYTLK
-190 NVADGDVI
+190 NVAEGDVI

-206 IDCAVKFNIN
+206 IDCAVKFNVN
-216 AEGVGVISGVMVNGN
+216 TEGVGFIKSVTVNGN
-231 EVTNYMDD
+231 EVTNYLDD
-239 NFTVKCGSNISIT
+239 NFTVKCGSTISIT
-252 RNSEDYKMESFKVN
+252 RNSEDYKLESFKVN
-266 GEDKTD
+266 GEDKTS
-272 DFYYSD
+272 DFYED
-278 SHDYF
+278 SYNIF
-283 VTDATTFDITAKK
+283 VTDATTLDITAKK
-296 YATFKATI
+296 YTTFKATV

-315 KGHSY
+315 KGYSYY
-320 DDNAFD
+320 DDAFD

-339 QPIISLVAKD
+339 QPLISLVAKD
-349 GYCFTSVNDGTT
+349 GYYFTSVNDGTT
-361 EYTDKSASNIELDV
+361 EYTDQSTSEINVDV

-393 ALVYVDDRSATSSL
+393 ALVYVDDRSATSSM
-407 VFSRGDNNRIEIG
+407 VFSRGDYNRIEIG

-437 TVYASTKKVYKNDVA
+437 TVYANTKKVYKNDVA
-452 VDPTYTYGSYYNFNL
+452 VDPTYSGGSYFRFSL
-467 ADGDVVKMFFTK
+467 EDGDVVKMFFTK
-479 TPAMVKADITA
+479 TPATVKADITA

-573 TNADASRTANVYNA
+573 TNADANRTANVYNA
-587 NGVLVLKNATPEH
+587 NGVLVLKNATPEQ

>member
-27 INVDDA
+27 LNVDDA
-33 SRLNVFL
+33 SRINVFL
-40 NGYKELV
+40 NGTKDVV

-54 VNDGDYL
+54 VKDGDYL
-61 SIYTKQNDI
+61 SVTTQNN
-70 AIKSVFNGDKELKLE
+70 AGLVSVFNGDKAVKLDS
-85 NYSTFNVKLTESEHT
+85 YSSFRLKLTESEYA
-100 GAKFVVKTATVDEMR
+100 GAKFIVKTATLDEMR

-122 VDDAS
+122 VDDPS
-127 KVTLY
+127 KVTLR
-132 LPGTFSTLPLKDG
+132 LSRTFTTVQLKSG
-145 ENNVKFIPGTES
+145 ENEVKFIPGTES
-157 VFTVKPASY
+157 TFTISPQSY
-166 DNPLYK
+166 NTPLYK
-172 VTHNSV
+172 VTRNSV
-178 AAEADWGSYTLK
+178 AAEAEWGSYTLK
-190 NVADGDVI
+190 NVAEGDVI

-206 IDCAVKFNIN
+206 IDCAVKFNVN
-216 AEGVGVISGVMVNGN
+216 AEGVGFIKSVTVNGN
-231 EVTNYMDD
+231 EVTNYLDD
-239 NFTVKCGSNISIT
+239 NFTVKCGSTISIT
-252 RNSEDYKMESFKVN
+252 RNSEDYKLESFKVN
-266 GEDKTD
+266 GEDKTS
-272 DFYYSD
+272 DFYEESYD
-278 SHDYF
+278 FF
-283 VTDATTFDITAKK
+283 VTDATTLDITAKK
-296 YATFKATI
+296 YATFKATV

-315 KGHSY
+315 KGYSYY
-320 DDNAFD
+320 DDAFD

-339 QPIISLVAKD
+339 QPLISLVAKD
-349 GYCFTSVNDGTT
+349 GYYFTSVNDGTT
-361 EYTDKSASNIELDV
+361 EYTDQSTSEIKVDV

-393 ALVYVDDRSATSSL
+393 ALVYVDDRSATSSM
-407 VFSRGDNNRIEIG
+407 VFSRGDYNRIEIG

-437 TVYASTKKVYKNDVA
+437 TVYANTKKVYKNDVA
-452 VDPTYTYGSYYNFNL
+452 VDPTYSGGSYFRFSL
-467 ADGDVVKMFFTK
+467 EDGDVVKMFFTK
-479 TPAMVKADITA
+479 TPATVKADITA

-587 NGVLVLKNATPEH
+587 NGVLVLKNATPEQ

>member
-40 NGYKELV
+40 NGYKDLV

-61 SIYTKQNDI
+61 SITTQKNAGI
-70 AIKSVFNGDKELKLE
+70 VSVFNGDKAVKFDS
-85 NYSTFNVKLTESEHT
+85 YSSFSLKLTESEYA
-100 GAKFVVKTATVDEMR
+100 GAKLVIKTATLDEMR

-122 VDDAS
+122 VDDPS
-127 KVTLY
+127 KVTLR
-132 LPGTFSTLPLKDG
+132 LSRTFTTVQLKSG
-145 ENNVKFIPGTES
+145 ENEVKFIPGTES
-157 VFTVKPASY
+157 TFTISPESQLS
-166 DNPLYK
+166 PLYK

-216 AEGVGVISGVMVNGN
+216 AEGVGFIKSVTVNGN
-231 EVTNYMDD
+231 EVTNYLDD

-252 RNSEDYKMESFKVN
+252 RNSEDYKLESFKVN

-272 DFYYSD
+272 DFYSESYD
-278 SHDYF
+278 FF
-283 VTDATTFDITAKK
+283 VTDAATFDITAEK
-296 YATFKATI
+296 YTTFKATI

-315 KGHSY
+315 KGYSY
-320 DDNAFD
+320 YGDAFD
-326 MKNGK
+326 LKSGK

-339 QPIISLVAKD
+339 QPLISLVAKD
-349 GYCFTSVNDGTT
+349 GYYFTSVNDGTK
-361 EYTDKSASNIELDV
+361 EYTDNDVSKIELTV
-375 TDGMVL
+375 VDGMVL

-407 VFSRGDNNRIEIG
+407 LFSRGDNNRIEIG

-452 VDPTYTYGSYYNFNL
+452 VVPLYSGGSYFNFSL

-479 TPAMVKADITA
+479 IPAMVKADITA

-573 TNADASRTANVYNA
+573 TNADANSTANVYNA
-587 NGVLVLKNATPEH
+587 NGVLVLKNATPEQ

>member
-27 INVDDA
+27 LNVDDA
-33 SRLNVFL
+33 SRINVFL
-40 NGYKELV
+40 NGYQDVV

-54 VNDGDYL
+54 VKDGDYL
-61 SIYTKQNDI
+61 SITTQNN
-70 AIKSVFNGDKELKLE
+70 AGLVSVMNGDKEVKL
-85 NYSTFNVKLTESEHT
+85 NSYSSFNLKLTESEYA
-100 GAKFVVKTATVDEMR
+100 GAKLMIKTATLDEMR
-115 TASCKVT
+115 TASCTVT
-122 VDDAS
+122 VDDPS
-127 KVTLY
+127 KVTLR
-132 LPGTFSTLPLKDG
+132 LSRTFTTVQLKSG
-145 ENNVKFIPGTES
+145 ENEVKFIPGTES
-157 VFTVKPASY
+157 TFTISPQSQET
-166 DNPLYK
+166 PLYK

-190 NVADGDVI
+190 NVANGDVI

-206 IDCAVKFNIN
+206 IDCAVKFNVN
-216 AEGVGVISGVMVNGN
+216 AEGVGFIKSVTVNGN
-231 EVTNYMDD
+231 EVTNYLDD

-252 RNSEDYKMESFKVN
+252 RNSEDYKLESFKVN
-266 GEDKTD
+266 GEDKTS
-272 DFYYSD
+272 DFYDESYD
-278 SHDYF
+278 FF
-283 VTDATTFDITAKK
+283 VTDAATFDITAKK
-296 YATFKATI
+296 YATFKATV

-315 KGHSY
+315 NGYSY
-320 DDNAFD
+320 YGNAFD
-326 MKNGK
+326 LKNGK

-339 QPIISLVAKD
+339 QTLISLVAKD
-349 GYCFTSVNDGTT
+349 GYYFTSVNDGTT
-361 EYTDKSASNIELDV
+361 EYTDNNVSKIELSV
-375 TDGMVL
+375 VDGMVL

-393 ALVYVDDRSATSSL
+393 ALVYVDNKKATNSL
-407 VFSRGDNNRIEIG
+407 VFSRSDRETIVIG

-432 NPFSV
+432 SPFSV
-437 TVYASTKKVYKNDVA
+437 TVSASTKKVYKNDVA
-452 VDPTYTYGSYYNFNL
+452 VDPLYSGGSYFSFSL
-467 ADGDVVKMFFTK
+467 EDGDVVKMFFTK
-479 TPAMVKADITA
+479 TPATVKADITA

-552 VVKADANIVV
+552 VVKADAKIVV
-562 DLQTASGISSV
+562 ELQTASGISSV

-587 NGVLVLKNATPEH
+587 NGVLVLKNATPEQ

>member
-27 INVDDA
+27 LNVDDA
-33 SRLNVFL
+33 SRINVFL
-40 NGYKELV
+40 NGTKDVV

-54 VNDGDYL
+54 VKDGDYL
-61 SIYTKQNDI
+61 SVTTQNNVGLV
-70 AIKSVFNGDKELKLE
+70 SVFNGDKAVKLDS
-85 NYSTFNVKLTESEHT
+85 YSSFRLKLTESEYA
-100 GAKFVVKTATVDEMR
+100 GAKFIVKTATLDEMR

-122 VDDAS
+122 VDDPS
-127 KVTLY
+127 KVTLR
-132 LPGTFSTLPLKDG
+132 LSRTFTTVQLKSG
-145 ENNVKFIPGTES
+145 ENEVKFIPGTES
-157 VFTVKPASY
+157 TFTISPQSY
-166 DNPLYK
+166 NTPLYK
-172 VTHNSV
+172 VTRNSV
-178 AAEADWGSYTLK
+178 AAEAEWGSYTLK
-190 NVADGDVI
+190 NVAEGDVI

-206 IDCAVKFNIN
+206 IDCAVKFNVN
-216 AEGVGVISGVMVNGN
+216 AEGVGFIKSVTVNGN
-231 EVTNYMDD
+231 EVTNYLDD
-239 NFTVKCGSNISIT
+239 NFTVKCGSTISIT
-252 RNSEDYKMESFKVN
+252 RNSEDYKLESFKVN
-266 GEDKTD
+266 GEDKTS
-272 DFYYSD
+272 DFYEESYD
-278 SHDYF
+278 FF
-283 VTDATTFDITAKK
+283 VTDAATFDITAKK
-296 YATFKATI
+296 YATFKATV

-315 KGHSY
+315 KGYSYY
-320 DDNAFD
+320 DDAFD

-339 QPIISLVAKD
+339 QPLISLVAKD
-349 GYCFTSVNDGTT
+349 GYYFTSVNDGTT
-361 EYTDKSASNIELDV
+361 EYTDNNVSKIELSV
-375 TDGMVL
+375 VDGMVL

-393 ALVYVDDRSATSSL
+393 ALVYVDNKKATNSL
-407 VFSRGDNNRIEIG
+407 VFSRSDRETIVIG

-432 NPFSV
+432 SPFSV
-437 TVYASTKKVYKNDVA
+437 TVSASTKKVYKNDVA
-452 VDPTYTYGSYYNFNL
+452 VDPLYSGGSYFSFSL
-467 ADGDVVKMFFTK
+467 EDGDVVKMFFTK
-479 TPAMVKADITA
+479 TPATVKADITA

-562 DLQTASGISSV
+562 ELQTASGISSV

-587 NGVLVLKNATPEH
+587 NGVLVLKNATPEQ

>member
-13 SVIAP
+13 SVIVP

-27 INVDDA
+27 LNVDDA
-33 SRLNVFL
+33 SKINVFL
-40 NGYKELV
+40 NGYQDLV

-54 VNDGDYL
+54 VKDGDYL
-61 SIYTKQNDI
+61 SITTQNN
-70 AIKSVFNGDKELKLE
+70 AGLVSVMNGDKAVKLDS
-85 NYSTFNVKLTESEHT
+85 YSSFKLKLTESEYA
-100 GAKFVVKTATVDEMR
+100 GAKLIIKTATLDEMR

-122 VDDAS
+122 VDDPS
-127 KVTLY
+127 KVTLR
-132 LPGTFSTLPLKDG
+132 LSRTFTTVQLKSG
-145 ENNVKFIPGTES
+145 ENEVKFIPGTES
-157 VFTVKPASY
+157 TFTISPQSY
-166 DNPLYK
+166 DTPLYK
-172 VTHNSV
+172 VTRNSV
-178 AAEADWGSYTLK
+178 AAEAEWGSYTLK
-190 NVADGDVI
+190 NVAEGDVI

-206 IDCAVKFNIN
+206 IDCAVKFNVN
-216 AEGVGVISGVMVNGN
+216 AEGVGFIKSVTVNGN
-231 EVTNYMDD
+231 EVTNYLDD
-239 NFTVKCGSNISIT
+239 NFTVKCGSHISIT
-252 RNSEDYKMESFKVN
+252 RNSEDYKLESFKVN

-272 DFYYSD
+272 DFYEESYD
-278 SHDYF
+278 FF
-283 VTDATTFDITAKK
+283 VTDAATFDITAKK
-296 YATFKATI
+296 YATFKATV

-315 KGHSY
+315 KGYSYY
-320 DDNAFD
+320 DDAFD
-326 MKNGK
+326 MKNGT

-339 QPIISLVAKD
+339 QPLISLVAKD
-349 GYCFTSVNDGTT
+349 GYYFTSVNDGTT
-361 EYTDKSASNIELDV
+361 EYTDQSTSEINVDV

-393 ALVYVDDRSATSSL
+393 ALVYVDDRSATSSM
-407 VFSRGDNNRIEIG
+407 VFSRGDYNKIEIG

-437 TVYASTKKVYKNDVA
+437 TVYANTKKVYKNDVA
-452 VDPTYTYGSYYNFNL
+452 VDPTYSGGSYFRFSL

-573 TNADASRTANVYNA
+573 TTADANSTANVYNA
-587 NGVLVLKNATPEH
+587 NGVLVLKNATPEQ

>member
-27 INVDDA
+27 LNVDDA
-33 SRLNVFL
+33 SRINVFL
-40 NGYKELV
+40 NGYQDLV

-54 VNDGDYL
+54 VKDGDYL
-61 SIYTKQNDI
+61 SITTQNN
-70 AIKSVFNGDKELKLE
+70 AGLVSVMNGDKAVKLDS
-85 NYSTFNVKLTESEHT
+85 YSSFKLKLTESEYA
-100 GAKFVVKTATVDEMR
+100 GAKLIIKTATLDEMR

-122 VDDAS
+122 VDDPS
-127 KVTLY
+127 KVTLR
-132 LPGTFSTLPLKDG
+132 LSRTFTTVQLKSG
-145 ENNVKFIPGTES
+145 ENEVKFIPGTES
-157 VFTVKPASY
+157 TFTISPQSY
-166 DNPLYK
+166 DTPLYK
-172 VTHNSV
+172 VTRNSV
-178 AAEADWGSYTLK
+178 AAEAEWGSYTLK
-190 NVADGDVI
+190 NVAEGDVI

-206 IDCAVKFNIN
+206 IDCAVKFNVN
-216 AEGVGVISGVMVNGN
+216 AEGVGFIKSVTVNGN
-231 EVTNYMDD
+231 EVTNYLDD
-239 NFTVKCGSNISIT
+239 NFTVKCGSHISIT
-252 RNSEDYKMESFKVN
+252 RNSEDYKLESFKVN

-272 DFYYSD
+272 DFYEESYD
-278 SHDYF
+278 FF
-283 VTDATTFDITAKK
+283 VTDAATFDITAKK
-296 YATFKATI
+296 YATFKATV

-315 KGHSY
+315 KGYSYY
-320 DDNAFD
+320 DDAFD
-326 MKNGK
+326 MKNGT

-339 QPIISLVAKD
+339 QPLISLVAKD
-349 GYCFTSVNDGTT
+349 GYYFTSVNDGTT
-361 EYTDKSASNIELDV
+361 EYTDQSTSEINVDV

-393 ALVYVDDRSATSSL
+393 ALVYVDDRSATSSM
-407 VFSRGDNNRIEIG
+407 VFSRNDYNTIEVA
-420 TGYNELEFYKGD
+420 TGYNELEFYRGD

-437 TVYASTKKVYKNDVA
+437 SVYANTKKVYKNDVA
-452 VDPTYTYGSYYNFNL
+452 VDPLYSGGSYFNFSL

-479 TPAMVKADITA
+479 IPAMVKADITA

-573 TNADASRTANVYNA
+573 TTADASRTANVYNA
-587 NGVLVLKNATPEH
+587 NGVLVLKNATPEQ

>member
-27 INVDDA
+27 LNVDDA
-33 SRLNVFL
+33 SRINVFL
-40 NGYKELV
+40 NGYKDVV

-54 VNDGDYL
+54 VKDGDYL
-61 SIYTKQNDI
+61 SITTQNN
-70 AIKSVFNGDKELKLE
+70 AGLVSVMNGDKAVKLDS
-85 NYSTFNVKLTESEHT
+85 YSSFKLKLTESEYA
-100 GAKFVVKTATVDEMR
+100 GAKLMIKTATLDEMR

-122 VDDAS
+122 VDDPS
-127 KVTLY
+127 KVTLR
-132 LPGTFSTLPLKDG
+132 LSRTFTTVQLKSG
-145 ENNVKFIPGTES
+145 ENEVKFIPGTES
-157 VFTVKPASY
+157 TFTISPQSY
-166 DNPLYK
+166 NTPLYK
-172 VTHNSV
+172 VTRNSV
-178 AAEADWGSYTLK
+178 AAEAEWGSYTLK
-190 NVADGDVI
+190 NVAEGDVI

-206 IDCAVKFNIN
+206 IDCAVKFNVN
-216 AEGVGVISGVMVNGN
+216 AEGVGFIKSVTVNGN
-231 EVTNYMDD
+231 EVTNYLDD
-239 NFTVKCGSNISIT
+239 NFTVKCGSTISIT
-252 RNSEDYKMESFKVN
+252 RNSEDYKLESFKVN
-266 GEDKTD
+266 GEDKTS
-272 DFYYSD
+272 DFYEESYD
-278 SHDYF
+278 FF
-283 VTDATTFDITAKK
+283 VTDAATFDITAKK
-296 YATFKATI
+296 YATFKATV

-315 KGHSY
+315 KGYSYY
-320 DDNAFD
+320 DDAFD

-339 QPIISLVAKD
+339 QPLISLVAKD
-349 GYCFTSVNDGTT
+349 GYYFTSVNDGTT
-361 EYTDKSASNIELDV
+361 EYTDQSTSEIKVDV

-393 ALVYVDDRSATSSL
+393 ALVYVDDRSATSSM
-407 VFSRGDNNRIEIG
+407 VFSRGDYNRIEIG

-437 TVYASTKKVYKNDVA
+437 TVYANTKKVYKNDVA
-452 VDPTYTYGSYYNFNL
+452 VDPTYSGGSYFRFSL
-467 ADGDVVKMFFTK
+467 EDGDVVKMFFTK
-479 TPAMVKADITA
+479 TPATVKADITA

-562 DLQTASGISSV
+562 ELQTASGISSV

-587 NGVLVLKNATPEH
+587 NGVLVLKNATPEQ

>member
-27 INVDDA
+27 LNVDDA
-33 SRLNVFL
+33 SRINVFL
-40 NGYKELV
+40 NGTKDVV

-54 VNDGDYL
+54 VKDGDYL
-61 SIYTKQNDI
+61 SVTTQNN
-70 AIKSVFNGDKELKLE
+70 AGLVSVFNGDKAVKLDS
-85 NYSTFNVKLTESEHT
+85 YSSFRLKLTESEYA
-100 GAKFVVKTATVDEMR
+100 GAKFIVKTATLDEMR

-122 VDDAS
+122 VDDPS
-127 KVTLY
+127 KVTLR
-132 LPGTFSTLPLKDG
+132 LSGTFTTVQLKSG
-145 ENNVKFIPGTES
+145 ENEVKFIPGTES
-157 VFTVKPASY
+157 TFTISPQSY
-166 DNPLYK
+166 NTPLYK
-172 VTHNSV
+172 VTRNSV
-178 AAEADWGSYTLK
+178 AAEAEWGSYTLK
-190 NVADGDVI
+190 NVAEGDVI

-206 IDCAVKFNIN
+206 IDCAVKFNVN
-216 AEGVGVISGVMVNGN
+216 AEGVGFIKSVTVNGN
-231 EVTNYMDD
+231 EVTNYLDD
-239 NFTVKCGSNISIT
+239 NFTVKCGSTISIT
-252 RNSEDYKMESFKVN
+252 RNSEDYKLESFKVN
-266 GEDKTD
+266 GEDKTS
-272 DFYYSD
+272 DFYEESYD
-278 SHDYF
+278 FF
-283 VTDATTFDITAKK
+283 VTDAATFDITAKK
-296 YATFKATI
+296 YATFKATV

-315 KGHSY
+315 KGYSYY
-320 DDNAFD
+320 DDAFD

-339 QPIISLVAKD
+339 QPLISLVAKD
-349 GYCFTSVNDGTT
+349 GYYFTSVNDGTT
-361 EYTDKSASNIELDV
+361 EYTDQSTSEIKVDV

-393 ALVYVDDRSATSSL
+393 ALVYVDDRSATSSM
-407 VFSRGDNNRIEIG
+407 VFSRGDYNRIEIG

-437 TVYASTKKVYKNDVA
+437 TVYANTKKVYKNDVA
-452 VDPTYTYGSYYNFNL
+452 VDPTYSGGSYFRFSL
-467 ADGDVVKMFFTK
+467 EDGDVVKMFFTK
-479 TPAMVKADITA
+479 TPATVKADITA

-562 DLQTASGISSV
+562 ELQTASGISSV

-587 NGVLVLKNATPEH
+587 NGVLVLKNATPEQ

>member
-27 INVDDA
+27 LNVDDA
-33 SRLNVFL
+33 SRINVFL
-40 NGYKELV
+40 NGTKDVV

-54 VNDGDYL
+54 VKDGDYL
-61 SIYTKQNDI
+61 SVTTQNN
-70 AIKSVFNGDKELKLE
+70 AGLVSVFNGDKAVKLDS
-85 NYSTFNVKLTESEHT
+85 YSSFRLKLTESEYA
-100 GAKFVVKTATVDEMR
+100 GAKFIVKTATLDEMR

-122 VDDAS
+122 VDDPS
-127 KVTLY
+127 KVTLR
-132 LPGTFSTLPLKDG
+132 LSRTFTTVQLKSG
-145 ENNVKFIPGTES
+145 ENEVKFIPGTES
-157 VFTVKPASY
+157 TFTISPQSY
-166 DNPLYK
+166 NTPLYK
-172 VTHNSV
+172 VTRNSV
-178 AAEADWGSYTLK
+178 AAEAEWGSYTLK
-190 NVADGDVI
+190 NVAEGDVI

-206 IDCAVKFNIN
+206 IDCAVKFNVN
-216 AEGVGVISGVMVNGN
+216 AEGVGFIKSVTVNGN
-231 EVTNYMDD
+231 EVTNYLDD
-239 NFTVKCGSNISIT
+239 NFTVKCGSTISIT
-252 RNSEDYKMESFKVN
+252 RNSEDYKLESFKVN
-266 GEDKTD
+266 GEDKTS
-272 DFYYSD
+272 DFYEESYD
-278 SHDYF
+278 FF
-283 VTDATTFDITAKK
+283 VTDAATFDITAKK
-296 YATFKATI
+296 YATFKATV

-315 KGHSY
+315 KGYSYY
-320 DDNAFD
+320 DDAFD

-339 QPIISLVAKD
+339 QPLISLVAKD
-349 GYCFTSVNDGTT
+349 GYYFTSVNDGTT
-361 EYTDKSASNIELDV
+361 EYTDQSTSEIKVDV

-393 ALVYVDDRSATSSL
+393 ALVYVDDRSATSSM
-407 VFSRGDNNRIEIG
+407 VFSRGDYNRIEIG

-437 TVYASTKKVYKNDVA
+437 TVYANTKKVYKNDVA
-452 VDPTYTYGSYYNFNL
+452 VDPTYSGGSYFRFSL
-467 ADGDVVKMFFTK
+467 EDGDVVKMFFTK
-479 TPAMVKADITA
+479 TPATVKADITA

-587 NGVLVLKNATPEH
+587 NGVLVLKNATPEQ

>member
-40 NGYKELV
+40 NGYKDLV

-54 VNDGDYL
+54 VKDGDYL
-61 SIYTKQNDI
+61 NITTQKNAGI
-70 AIKSVFNGDKELKLE
+70 VSVFNGDKAVKLDS
-85 NYSTFNVKLTESEHT
+85 YSSFNLKLTESEYA
-100 GAKFVVKTATVDEMR
+100 GAKLVIKTATLDEMR

-122 VDDAS
+122 VDDPS
-127 KVTLY
+127 KVTLR
-132 LPGTFSTLPLKDG
+132 LSRTFTTVQLKSG
-145 ENNVKFIPGTES
+145 ENEVKFIPGTES
-157 VFTVKPASY
+157 TFTISPESY
-166 DNPLYK
+166 ETPLYK

-178 AAEADWGSYTLK
+178 AAEAEWGSYTVK

-206 IDCAVKFNIN
+206 IDCAVKFNVN
-216 AEGVGVISGVMVNGN
+216 AEGVGFIKSVTVNGI
-231 EVTNYMDD
+231 EVTNYLDD
-239 NFTVKCGSNISIT
+239 NFSVKCGSNISIT
-252 RNSEDYKMESFKVN
+252 RNSEDYKLESFKVN

-272 DFYYSD
+272 DFYSESYD
-278 SHDYF
+278 FF
-283 VTDATTFDITAKK
+283 VTDAATFDITAKK
-296 YATFKATI
+296 YTTFKATI

-315 KGHSY
+315 KGYSY
-320 DDNAFD
+320 YGNAFD

-331 NEIEVSEK
+331 NEIEVSEQ
-339 QPIISLVAKD
+339 QPLISLVAKD
-349 GYCFTSVNDGTT
+349 GYYFTSVNDGTT
-361 EYTDKSASNIELDV
+361 EYTDKSVSEISLNV

-393 ALVYVDDRSATSSL
+393 ALVYVDDRSAANSL
-407 VFSRGDNNRIEIG
+407 LFRRNDYNTIEVA
-420 TGYNELEFYKGD
+420 TGYNELEFYRGD

-437 TVYASTKKVYKNDVA
+437 SVYANTKKVYKNDVA
-452 VDPTYTYGSYYNFNL
+452 VDPLYSGGSYFNFSL

-479 TPAMVKADITA
+479 IPAMVKADITA

-562 DLQTASGISSV
+562 DLQAASGISSV
-573 TNADASRTANVYNA
+573 TTADANSTANVYNA
-587 NGVLVLKNATPEH
+587 NGVLVLKNATPEQ

>member
-27 INVDDA
+27 LNVDDA
-33 SRLNVFL
+33 SRINVFL
-40 NGYKELV
+40 NGYKDVV

-54 VNDGDYL
+54 VKDGDYL
-61 SIYTKQNDI
+61 SITTQNN
-70 AIKSVFNGDKELKLE
+70 AGLVSVMNGDKEVKL
-85 NYSTFNVKLTESEHT
+85 NSYSSFNLKLTESEYA
-100 GAKFVVKTATVDEMR
+100 GAKLIIKTATLDEMR

-122 VDDAS
+122 VDDPS
-127 KVTLY
+127 KVTLR
-132 LPGTFSTLPLKDG
+132 LSRTFTTVQLKTG
-145 ENNVKFIPGTES
+145 ENEVKFIPGTES
-157 VFTVKPASY
+157 TFTISPQSQET
-166 DNPLYK
+166 PLYK

-190 NVADGDVI
+190 NVANGDVI

-206 IDCAVKFNIN
+206 IDCAVKFNVN
-216 AEGVGVISGVMVNGN
+216 AEGEGFIKSVTVNGN
-231 EVTNYMDD
+231 EVTNYLDD

-252 RNSEDYKMESFKVN
+252 RNSEDYKLESFKVN
-266 GEDKTD
+266 GEDKTS
-272 DFYYSD
+272 DFYDESYD
-278 SHDYF
+278 FF
-283 VTDATTFDITAKK
+283 VTDAATFDITAKK
-296 YATFKATI
+296 YATFKATV

-315 KGHSY
+315 NGYSY
-320 DDNAFD
+320 YGNAFD
-326 MKNGK
+326 LKNGK

-339 QPIISLVAKD
+339 QTLISLVAKD
-349 GYCFTSVNDGTT
+349 GYYFTSVNDGTK
-361 EYTDKSASNIELDV
+361 EYTDKSVNDIELDV
-375 TDGMVL
+375 VDGMVL
-381 KVVTAAIVRDKK
+381 KVVTAAVVRDKK
-393 ALVYVDDRSATSSL
+393 ALVYVDDRSAANSL
-407 VFSRGDNNRIEIG
+407 LFRRNDYNTIEVA
-420 TGYNELEFYKGD
+420 TGYNELEFYRGD

-437 TVYASTKKVYKNDVA
+437 SVSANTKKVYKNDVA
-452 VDPTYTYGSYYNFNL
+452 VVPLYSGGSYFNFSL

-479 TPAMVKADITA
+479 TPATVKADITA

-573 TNADASRTANVYNA
+573 TNADASHTANVYNA
-587 NGVLVLKNATPEH
+587 NGVLVLKNATPEQ

>member
-27 INVDDA
+27 LNVDDA
-33 SRLNVFL
+33 SRINVFL
-40 NGYKELV
+40 NGYKDLV

-61 SIYTKQNDI
+61 SITTQKNAGI
-70 AIKSVFNGDKELKLE
+70 VSVFNGDKAVKFDS
-85 NYSTFNVKLTESEHT
+85 YSSFNLKLTESEYA
-100 GAKFVVKTATVDEMR
+100 GAKLVIKTATLDEMR
-115 TASCKVT
+115 TAS
-122 VDDAS
+122 S
-127 KVTLY
+127 KVTLR
-132 LPGTFSTLPLKDG
+132 LSRTLTTVQLKSG
-145 ENNVKFIPGTES
+145 ENEVKFIPGTES
-157 VFTVKPASY
+157 TFTISPESY
-166 DNPLYK
+166 ETPLYK

-206 IDCAVKFNIN
+206 IDCAVKFNVN
-216 AEGVGVISGVMVNGN
+216 AEGVGFIKSVTVNGN
-231 EVTNYMDD
+231 EVTNYLDD
-239 NFTVKCGSNISIT
+239 NFSVKCGSNISIT
-252 RNSEDYKMESFKVN
+252 RNSEEYKLESFKVN

-272 DFYYSD
+272 DFYSESYD
-278 SHDYF
+278 FF
-283 VTDATTFDITAKK
+283 VTDAATFDITAEK
-296 YATFKATI
+296 YTTFKATI

-315 KGHSY
+315 KGYSY
-320 DDNAFD
+320 YGNAFD
-326 MKNGK
+326 LKNGK
-331 NEIEVSEK
+331 NEIEVSEQ
-339 QPIISLVAKD
+339 QPLISLVAKD
-349 GYCFTSVNDGTT
+349 GYYFTSVNDGTT
-361 EYTDKSASNIELDV
+361 EYTDQSVNEIKLSV
-375 TDGMVL
+375 VDGMVL
-381 KVVTAAIVRDKK
+381 KVVTTAIVRDKK
-393 ALVYVDDRSATSSL
+393 ALVYVDDRSAANSL
-407 VFSRGDNNRIEIG
+407 LFRRNDYNTIEVA
-420 TGYNELEFYKGD
+420 TGYNELEFYRGD

-437 TVYASTKKVYKNDVA
+437 SVNANTKKVYKNDVA
-452 VDPTYTYGSYYNFNL
+452 VDPLYSGGSYFNFSL

-479 TPAMVKADITA
+479 IPAMVKADITA

-511 AGISCLED
+511 AGLSCLED

-552 VVKADANIVV
+552 VIKADANIVV

-573 TNADASRTANVYNA
+573 TNADANRTANVYNA
-587 NGVLVLKNATPEH
+587 NGVLVLKNATPEQ

>member
-27 INVDDA
+27 LNVDDA
-33 SRLNVFL
+33 SRINVFL
-40 NGYKELV
+40 NGTKDVV

-54 VNDGDYL
+54 VKDGDYL
-61 SIYTKQNDI
+61 SVTTQNN
-70 AIKSVFNGDKELKLE
+70 AGLVSVFNGDKAVKLDS
-85 NYSTFNVKLTESEHT
+85 YSSFRLKLTESEYA
-100 GAKFVVKTATVDEMR
+100 GAKFIVKTATLDEMR

-122 VDDAS
+122 VDDPS
-127 KVTLY
+127 KVTLR
-132 LPGTFSTLPLKDG
+132 LSRTFTTVQLKSG
-145 ENNVKFIPGTES
+145 ENEVKFIPGTES
-157 VFTVKPASY
+157 TFTISPQSY
-166 DNPLYK
+166 DTPLYK
-172 VTHNSV
+172 VTRNSV
-178 AAEADWGSYTLK
+178 AAEAEWGSYTLK
-190 NVADGDVI
+190 NVAEGDVI

-206 IDCAVKFNIN
+206 IDCAVKFNVN
-216 AEGVGVISGVMVNGN
+216 AEGVGFIKSVTVNGN
-231 EVTNYMDD
+231 EVTNYLDD
-239 NFTVKCGSNISIT
+239 NFTVKCGSTISIT
-252 RNSEDYKMESFKVN
+252 RNSEDYKLESFKVN
-266 GEDKTD
+266 GEDKTS
-272 DFYYSD
+272 DFYED
-278 SHDYF
+278 SYNIF
-283 VTDATTFDITAKK
+283 VTDATTLDITAKK
-296 YATFKATI
+296 YTTFKATV

-315 KGHSY
+315 KGYSYY
-320 DDNAFD
+320 DDAFD

-339 QPIISLVAKD
+339 QPLISLVAKD
-349 GYCFTSVNDGTT
+349 GYYFTSVNDGTT
-361 EYTDKSASNIELDV
+361 EYTDQSTSEINVDV

-393 ALVYVDDRSATSSL
+393 ALVYVDDRSATSSM
-407 VFSRGDNNRIEIG
+407 VFSRGDYNRIEIG

-437 TVYASTKKVYKNDVA
+437 TVYANTKKVYKNDVA
-452 VDPTYTYGSYYNFNL
+452 VDPTYSGGSYFRFSL
-467 ADGDVVKMFFTK
+467 EDGDVVKMFFTK
-479 TPAMVKADITA
+479 TPATVKADITA

-529 YSIKALTVDGTAA
+529 YSIKALSVDGTAA

-587 NGVLVLKNATPEH
+587 NGVLVLKNATPEQ

>member
-27 INVDDA
+27 LNVDDA
-33 SRLNVFL
+33 SRINVFL
-40 NGYKELV
+40 NGYQDLV

-54 VNDGDYL
+54 VKDGDYL
-61 SIYTKQNDI
+61 SITTQNN
-70 AIKSVFNGDKELKLE
+70 AGLVSVMNGDKAVKLDS
-85 NYSTFNVKLTESEHT
+85 YSSFNLKLTESEYA
-100 GAKFVVKTATVDEMR
+100 GAKLMIKTATLDEMR

-122 VDDAS
+122 VDDPS
-127 KVTLY
+127 KVTLR
-132 LPGTFSTLPLKDG
+132 LSRTFTTVQLKSG
-145 ENNVKFIPGTES
+145 ENEVKFIPGTES
-157 VFTVKPASY
+157 TFTISPQSY
-166 DNPLYK
+166 DTPLYK
-172 VTHNSV
+172 VTRNSV
-178 AAEADWGSYTLK
+178 AAEAEWGSYTLK
-190 NVADGDVI
+190 NVAEGDVI

-206 IDCAVKFNIN
+206 IDCAVKFNVN
-216 AEGVGVISGVMVNGN
+216 AEGVGFIKSVTVNGN
-231 EVTNYMDD
+231 EVTNYLDD
-239 NFTVKCGSNISIT
+239 NFTVKCGSTISIT
-252 RNSEDYKMESFKVN
+252 RNSEDYKLESFKVN
-266 GEDKTD
+266 GEDKTS
-272 DFYYSD
+272 DFYED
-278 SHDYF
+278 SYNIF
-283 VTDATTFDITAKK
+283 VTDATTLDITAKK
-296 YATFKATI
+296 YTTFKATV

-315 KGHSY
+315 KGYSYY
-320 DDNAFD
+320 DDAFD
-326 MKNGK
+326 MKNGT

-339 QPIISLVAKD
+339 QPLISLVAKD
-349 GYCFTSVNDGTT
+349 GYYFTSVNDGTT
-361 EYTDKSASNIELDV
+361 EYTDQSTSEINVDV

-393 ALVYVDDRSATSSL
+393 ALVYVDDRSATSSM
-407 VFSRGDNNRIEIG
+407 VFSRGDYNRIEIG

-437 TVYASTKKVYKNDVA
+437 TVYANTKKVYKNDVA
-452 VDPTYTYGSYYNFNL
+452 VDPTYSGGSYFRFSL
-467 ADGDVVKMFFTK
+467 EDGDVVKMFFTK
-479 TPAMVKADITA
+479 TPATVKADITA

-529 YSIKALTVDGTAA
+529 YSIKALSVDGTAA

-587 NGVLVLKNATPEH
+587 NGVLVLKNATPEQ

>member
-27 INVDDA
+27 LNVDDA
-33 SRLNVFL
+33 SRINVFL
-40 NGYKELV
+40 NGYQDVV

-54 VNDGDYL
+54 VKDGDYL
-61 SIYTKQNDI
+61 SVTTQNN
-70 AIKSVFNGDKELKLE
+70 AGLVSVFNGDKAVKLDS
-85 NYSTFNVKLTESEHT
+85 YSSFNLKLTESEYA
-100 GAKFVVKTATVDEMR
+100 GAKLMIKTATLDEMR
-115 TASCKVT
+115 TASCTVT
-122 VDDAS
+122 VDDPS
-127 KVTLY
+127 KVTLR
-132 LPGTFSTLPLKDG
+132 LSRTFTTVQLKSG
-145 ENNVKFIPGTES
+145 ENEVKFIPGTES
-157 VFTVKPASY
+157 TFTISPQSY
-166 DNPLYK
+166 DTPLYK
-172 VTHNSV
+172 VTRNSV
-178 AAEADWGSYTLK
+178 AAEAEWGSYTLK
-190 NVADGDVI
+190 NVAEGDVI

-206 IDCAVKFNIN
+206 IDCAVKFNVN
-216 AEGVGVISGVMVNGN
+216 AEGVGFIKSVTVNGN
-231 EVTNYMDD
+231 EVTNYLDD
-239 NFTVKCGSNISIT
+239 NFTVKCGSTISIT
-252 RNSEDYKMESFKVN
+252 RNSEDYKLESFKVN
-266 GEDKTD
+266 GEDKTS
-272 DFYYSD
+272 DFYED
-278 SHDYF
+278 SYNIF
-283 VTDATTFDITAKK
+283 VTDATTLDITAKK
-296 YATFKATI
+296 YTTFKATV

-315 KGHSY
+315 KGYSYY
-320 DDNAFD
+320 DDAFD

-339 QPIISLVAKD
+339 QPLISLVAKD
-349 GYCFTSVNDGTT
+349 GYYFTSVNDGTT
-361 EYTDKSASNIELDV
+361 EYTDQSTSEINVDV

-393 ALVYVDDRSATSSL
+393 ALVYVDDRSATSSM
-407 VFSRGDNNRIEIG
+407 VFSRGDYNRIEIG

-437 TVYASTKKVYKNDVA
+437 TVYANTKKVYKNDVA
-452 VDPTYTYGSYYNFNL
+452 VDPTYSGGSYFRFSL
-467 ADGDVVKMFFTK
+467 EDGDVVKMFFTK
-479 TPAMVKADITA
+479 TPATVKADITA

-519 TELAFAAKEG
+519 TELALAAKEG

-587 NGVLVLKNATPEH
+587 NGVLVLKNATPEQ

>member
-27 INVDDA
+27 LNVDDA
-33 SRLNVFL
+33 SRINVFL
-40 NGYKELV
+40 NGYKDVV

-54 VNDGDYL
+54 VKDGDYL
-61 SIYTKQNDI
+61 SITTQNN
-70 AIKSVFNGDKELKLE
+70 AGLVSVMNGDKAVKLDS
-85 NYSTFNVKLTESEHT
+85 YSSFNLKLTESEYA
-100 GAKFVVKTATVDEMR
+100 GAKLIIKTATLDEMR

-122 VDDAS
+122 VDDPS
-127 KVTLY
+127 KVTLR
-132 LPGTFSTLPLKDG
+132 LSRTFTTVQLKSG
-145 ENNVKFIPGTES
+145 ENEVKFIPGTES
-157 VFTVKPASY
+157 TFTISPQSY
-166 DNPLYK
+166 DTPLYK
-172 VTHNSV
+172 VTRNSV
-178 AAEADWGSYTLK
+178 AAEAEYGSYTLK
-190 NVADGDVI
+190 NVAEGDVI

-206 IDCAVKFNIN
+206 IDCAVKFNVN
-216 AEGVGVISGVMVNGN
+216 AEGVGFIKSVTVNGN
-231 EVTNYMDD
+231 EVTNYLDD
-239 NFTVKCGSNISIT
+239 NFTVKCGSTISIT
-252 RNSEDYKMESFKVN
+252 RNSEDYKLESFKVN
-266 GEDKTD
+266 GEDKTS
-272 DFYYSD
+272 DFYED
-278 SHDYF
+278 SYNIF
-283 VTDATTFDITAKK
+283 VTDATTLDITAEK
-296 YATFKATI
+296 YATFKATV

-315 KGHSY
+315 KGYSYY
-320 DDNAFD
+320 DDAFD

-339 QPIISLVAKD
+339 QPLISLVAKD
-349 GYCFTSVNDGTT
+349 GYYFTSVNDGTT
-361 EYTDKSASNIELDV
+361 EYTDQSTSEINVDV

-393 ALVYVDDRSATSSL
+393 ALVYVDDRSATSSM
-407 VFSRGDNNRIEIG
+407 VFSRGDYNKIEIG

-437 TVYASTKKVYKNDVA
+437 TVYANTKKVYKNDVA
-452 VDPTYTYGSYYNFNL
+452 VDPTYSGGSYFRFSL
-467 ADGDVVKMFFTK
+467 EDGDVVKMFFTK
-479 TPAMVKADITA
+479 TPATIKADITA

-587 NGVLVLKNATPEH
+587 SGVLVLKNATPEQ

>member
-33 SRLNVFL
+33 SRINVFL
-40 NGYKELV
+40 NGYQDVV

-54 VNDGDYL
+54 VKDGDYL
-61 SIYTKQNDI
+61 SITTQNN
-70 AIKSVFNGDKELKLE
+70 AGLVSVMNGDKAVKLDS
-85 NYSTFNVKLTESEHT
+85 YSSFNLKLTESEYA
-100 GAKFVVKTATVDEMR
+100 GAKLMIKTATLDEMR

-122 VDDAS
+122 VDDPS
-127 KVTLY
+127 KVTLR
-132 LPGTFSTLPLKDG
+132 LSRTFTTVQLKSG
-145 ENNVKFIPGTES
+145 ENEVKFIPGTES
-157 VFTVKPASY
+157 TFTISPQSY
-166 DNPLYK
+166 DTPLYK
-172 VTHNSV
+172 VTRNSV
-178 AAEADWGSYTLK
+178 AAEAEYGSYTLK
-190 NVADGDVI
+190 NVAEGDVI

-206 IDCAVKFNIN
+206 IDCAVKFNVN
-216 AEGVGVISGVMVNGN
+216 AEGVGFIKSVTVNGN
-231 EVTNYMDD
+231 EVTNYLDD
-239 NFTVKCGSNISIT
+239 NFTVKCGSTISIT
-252 RNSEDYKMESFKVN
+252 RNSEDYKLESFKVN
-266 GEDKTD
+266 GEDKTS
-272 DFYYSD
+272 DFYED
-278 SHDYF
+278 SYNIF
-283 VTDATTFDITAKK
+283 VTDATTLDITAKK
-296 YATFKATI
+296 YTTFKATV

-315 KGHSY
+315 KGYSYY
-320 DDNAFD
+320 DDAFD

-339 QPIISLVAKD
+339 QPLISLVAKD
-349 GYCFTSVNDGTT
+349 GYYFTSVNDGTK
-361 EYTDKSASNIELDV
+361 EYTDQSTSEINVDV

-393 ALVYVDDRSATSSL
+393 ALVYVDDRSATSSM
-407 VFSRGDNNRIEIG
+407 VFSRGDYNRIEIG

-437 TVYASTKKVYKNDVA
+437 TVYANTKKVYKNDVA
-452 VDPTYTYGSYYNFNL
+452 VDPTYSGGSYFRFSL
-467 ADGDVVKMFFTK
+467 EDGDVVKMFFTK
-479 TPAMVKADITA
+479 TPATVKADITA

-587 NGVLVLKNATPEH
+587 NGVLVLKNATPEQ

>member
-27 INVDDA
+27 LNVDDA
-33 SRLNVFL
+33 SRINVFL
-40 NGYKELV
+40 NGHQDLV

-54 VNDGDYL
+54 VKDGDYL
-61 SIYTKQNDI
+61 SITTQNN
-70 AIKSVFNGDKELKLE
+70 AGLVSVMNGDKAVKLDS
-85 NYSTFNVKLTESEHT
+85 YSSFNLKLTESEYA
-100 GAKFVVKTATVDEMR
+100 GAKLMIKTATLDEMR

-122 VDDAS
+122 VDDPS
-127 KVTLY
+127 KVTLR
-132 LPGTFSTLPLKDG
+132 LSRTFTTVQLKSG
-145 ENNVKFIPGTES
+145 ENEVKFIPGTES
-157 VFTVKPASY
+157 TFTISPQSY
-166 DNPLYK
+166 DTPLYK
-172 VTHNSV
+172 VTRNTV
-178 AAEADWGSYTLK
+178 AAEAEWGSYTLK
-190 NVADGDVI
+190 NVAEGDVI

-206 IDCAVKFNIN
+206 IDCAVKFNVN
-216 AEGVGVISGVMVNGN
+216 AEGVGFIKSVTVNGN
-231 EVTNYMDD
+231 EVTNYLDD
-239 NFTVKCGSNISIT
+239 NFTVKCGSTISIT
-252 RNSEDYKMESFKVN
+252 RNSEDYKLESFKVN
-266 GEDKTD
+266 GEDKTS
-272 DFYYSD
+272 DFYED
-278 SHDYF
+278 SYNIF
-283 VTDATTFDITAKK
+283 VTDAATFDITAKK
-296 YATFKATI
+296 YATFKATV

-315 KGHSY
+315 NGYSY
-320 DDNAFD
+320 YGNAFD
-326 MKNGK
+326 LKNGK

-339 QPIISLVAKD
+339 QTLISLVAKD
-349 GYCFTSVNDGTT
+349 GYYFTSVNDGTK
-361 EYTDKSASNIELDV
+361 EYTDKSVNDIELDV
-375 TDGMVL
+375 VDGMVL
-381 KVVTAAIVRDKK
+381 KVVTAAVVRDKK
-393 ALVYVDDRSATSSL
+393 ALVYVDDRSAANSL
-407 VFSRGDNNRIEIG
+407 LFRRNDYNTIEVA
-420 TGYNELEFYKGD
+420 TGYNELEFYRGD

-437 TVYASTKKVYKNDVA
+437 SVSANTKKVYKNDVA
-452 VDPTYTYGSYYNFNL
+452 VVPLYSGGSYFNFSL

-479 TPAMVKADITA
+479 TPATVKADITA

-573 TNADASRTANVYNA
+573 TNADANRTANVYNA
-587 NGVLVLKNATPEH
+587 NGVLVLKNATPEQ